1 MANSN
6 YIYLKLLYINTMNY
20 YIRFTPIF
28 FFIIS
33 SFAYSQKNLTYQQP
47 RKKILDLVNVDRA
60 PSVLKDD
67 KNQYMVFV
75 YRPEYKSID
84 ELSQKEM
91 RLGGLRVNPFLNIGS
106 RTTYY
111 NKVKILRLKKGDKRP
126 IEIKGLPENPKLS
139 NFVYSPDQSKI
150 AMINNTSDR
159 LELWVLNI
167 ETALAKKINT
177 PSLNATLGSVIN
189 WFSDNKN
196 LLIKIRSDKSNIII
210 DLEKSIPKGPT
221 ITENMGDKA
230 QNRTYQDLLKNITDE
245 NNFEQLSKSTL
256 IKVNLKGKI
265 SQWLD
270 EKMYRSISFSPN
282 GKYVLVNTIK
292 KPFSYIVTYSRFPNE
307 TIVYDL
313 DGKIIKKISESSLL
327 EVLPKGFM
335 ATKKGKRSISWRSD
349 LPSSLKYI
357 EALDGG
363 DPSTKV
369 DYRDKLMNWD
379 APFNQKPKLL
389 LKTINRINSINWGNE
404 NVAIVRDIWWNNRNT
419 KTYLFNPSNS
429 KSKPK
434 IISERNYQDVYSNP
448 GSFVTKRNSLNRN
461 VLLIEDN
468 HLYRIADGFSKEGQ
482 FPYVEKLNINNLATS
497 KIYKSNYK
505 NKFENI
511 IDFDFKKNQ
520 LFVRIESK
528 EDFPNYYFRKL
539 SKENKL
545 NQITFFKNPFESL
558 KKVSKETITYKRE
571 DGLDLSGILYL
582 PPGYDKNKPERK
594 PMILWAYPREYK
606 DKNSAS
612 QKTNNPNRFIYPSWA
627 SPIYWV
633 TQGYILLDRASFP
646 IIGEKDVEPNDSF
659 RNQLV
664 LNAKAAIDELDTRGY
679 IDPKRVAVGGHSY
692 GAFMVANLL
701 SHSNLFSAGIARSGA
716 YNRTLTPFGFQSEQ
730 RTYWEAPE
738 VYYKMSPF
746 MHADKMKTPLLLIH
760 GDADNNSGTYPMQ
773 SKRYFNALKGL
784 GATVRL
790 VMFPKE
796 SHGYRAKETILHL
809 LWEQDQW
816 LEKYLKN

>member
-1 MANSN
+1 
-6 YIYLKLLYINTMNY
+6 MNY
-20 YIRFTPIF
+20 YIHFTVLF

-33 SFAYSQKNLTYQQP
+33 SLSYSQKNLNYQQP
-47 RKKILDLVNVDRA
+47 RKELLDLVNVDRA

-67 KNQYMVFV
+67 KNDYMVFV

-91 RLGGLRVNPFLNIGS
+91 RLGGLRVNPYLNIGS

-111 NKVKILRLKKGDKRP
+111 NKVKILRLKKGDKHP
-126 IEIKGLPENPKLS
+126 IEVNGLPENPKLS
-139 NFVYSPDQSKI
+139 NFIYSPDQSKI
-150 AMINNTSDR
+150 AMINTSSDR
-159 LELWVLNI
+159 LELWVLDI
-167 ETALAKKINT
+167 KKALAVKIDT

-196 LLIKIRSDKSNIII
+196 LLIKIRPEKSNIII
-210 DLEKSIPKGPT
+210 DQEKSIPIGPT
-221 ITENMGDKA
+221 ITENKGEKA

-245 NNFEQLSKSTL
+245 NNFEQLSRSKL
-256 IKVNLKGKI
+256 IKVSLKGKI
-265 SQWLD
+265 SKWLD
-270 EKMYRSISFSPN
+270 EKMYRSISFSPD
-282 GKYVLVNTIK
+282 GKYVLVNIIK

-307 TIVYDL
+307 TIVYNL
-313 DGKIIKKISESSLL
+313 NGKVIKKISESPLL

-335 ATKKGKRSISWRSD
+335 STKKGKRSISWRSD
-349 LPSSLKYI
+349 LPCSLKYI
-357 EALDGG
+357 EALDEG
-363 DPSTKV
+363 DPSVKV
-369 DYRDKLMNWD
+369 DFRDKLMHWD
-379 APFNQKPKLL
+379 APFNEKPKLL

-404 NVAIVRDIWWNNRNT
+404 NIAIVRDIWWNNRNT

-429 KSKPK
+429 KIKPK
-434 IISERNYQDVYSNP
+434 IITDRNYQDVYSNP
-448 GSFVTKRNSLNRN
+448 GSFITKRNSLNRN
-461 VLLIEDN
+461 VLLIKDN

-482 FPYVEKLNINNLATS
+482 FPYVEKLNIKNLSTI
-497 KIYKSNYK
+497 KVYKSNYK
-505 NKFENI
+505 NKLENI
-511 IDFDFKKNQ
+511 IDFDYEKNQ

-528 EDFPNYYFRKL
+528 QDFPNYYFRKL
-539 SKENKL
+539 TNENDL
-545 NQITFFKNPFESL
+545 NQLTFFKNPFESL

-582 PPGYDKNKPERK
+582 PPGYNKNKPERK

-633 TQGYILLDRASFP
+633 TQGYVLLDRASFP

-659 RNQLV
+659 RKQLV
-664 LNAKAAIDELDTRGY
+664 SNAKAAIDELDKRGY
-679 IDPKRVAVGGHSY
+679 IDPTKVAVGGHSY

-716 YNRTLTPFGFQSEQ
+716 YNRTLTPFGFQSEE

-738 VYYKMSPF
+738 IYYNMSPF
-746 MHADKMKTPLLLIH
+746 MHANKMKTPLLLIH
-760 GDADNNSGTYPMQ
+760 GEADNNSGTYPMQ

>member
-1 MANSN
+1 MN
-6 YIYLKLLYINTMNY
+6 YLKNFTVFFLL
-20 YIRFTPIF
+20 F
-28 FFIIS
+28 F
-33 SFAYSQKNLTYQQP
+33 SFVSYSQKNLTYQIP
-47 RKKILDLVNVDRA
+47 KKEILDLVDVDRA
-60 PSVLKDD
+60 PSVLKDE
-67 KNQYMVFV
+67 KNNYMVFV

-91 RLGGLRVNPFLNIGS
+91 RLGGLRVNPYLNIGS

-111 NKVKILRLKKGDKRP
+111 NKVKILRLKKGDKSP
-126 IEIKGLPENPKLS
+126 IEVKGLPTNPKLS

-150 AMINNTSDR
+150 AMINTTSDR

-167 ETALAKKINT
+167 EKALARRINT
-177 PSLNATLGSVIN
+177 PSLNATLGSAIN
-189 WFSDNKN
+189 WFSDNKS
-196 LLIKIRSDKSNIII
+196 LLIKIRPENSNIII
-210 DLEKSIPKGPT
+210 DQENMTPTGPT

-245 NNFEQLSKSTL
+245 NNFEQLSRSKL
-256 IKVNLKGKI
+256 IKVSLKGKI

-282 GKYVLVNTIK
+282 GKYVLVNIIK

-307 TIVYDL
+307 TLVYDL
-313 DGKIIKKISESSLL
+313 NGKLIKKIAESLLL

-335 ATKKGKRSISWRSD
+335 ATKVGKRSISWRND
-349 LPSSLKYI
+349 LPSSLRYI
-357 EALDGG
+357 EAIDGG
-363 DPSTKV
+363 DPSLEV

-379 APFNQKPKLL
+379 APFNKNPEFLI
-389 LKTINRINSINWGNE
+389 KTINRINSINWGNE
-404 NVAIVRDIWWNNRNT
+404 NFAIVRDIWWNNRNT

-429 KSKPK
+429 NVKPK
-434 IISERNYQDVYSNP
+434 INSDRNYQDIYSNP
-448 GSFVTKRNSLNRN
+448 GSYVTKRNDYNRS
-461 VLLIEDN
+461 VLLIKN
-468 HLYRIADGFSKEGQ
+468 NNLFRIADGFSKEGQ
-482 FPYVEKLNINNLATS
+482 FPYVEKLNINDLSTTT
-497 KIYKSNYK
+497 IYKSDYET
-505 NKFENI
+505 KFENI
-511 IDFDFKKNQ
+511 IDFDFKKNE

-528 EDFPNYYFRKL
+528 QDFPNYYFRKL
-539 SKENKL
+539 SKNNTL
-545 NQITFFKNPFESL
+545 DQITFFKNPFESL
-558 KKVSKETITYKRE
+558 KKVSKQTITYKRE
-571 DGLDLSGILYL
+571 DGLDLSGVLYL
-582 PPGYDKNKPERK
+582 PPDYDKTKPERK

-633 TQGYILLDRASFP
+633 TQGYVLLDRASFP

-659 RNQLV
+659 RKQLV
-664 LNAKAAIDELDTRGY
+664 SNAKAAIDELDKKGY
-679 IDPKRVAVGGHSY
+679 IDPKKVAVGGHSY

-716 YNRTLTPFGFQSEQ
+716 YNRTLTPFGFQSEE

-738 VYYKMSPF
+738 VYYSMSPF

-760 GDADNNSGTYPMQ
+760 GEADNNSGTYPMQ

-790 VMFPKE
+790 VIFPKE
-796 SHGYRAKETILHL
+796 SHVYRAKETILHL

>member
-1 MANSN
+1 
-6 YIYLKLLYINTMNY
+6 MNY
-20 YIRFTPIF
+20 YTHFTVLF

-33 SFAYSQKNLTYQQP
+33 SLSYSQKNLDYQQP
-47 RKKILDLVNVDRA
+47 RKEILDLVNVDRA

-67 KNQYMVFV
+67 KNHYMVFV

-91 RLGGLRVNPFLNIGS
+91 RLGGLRVNPYLNIGS

-111 NKVKILRLKKGDKRP
+111 DKVKILRLKKGDKVP
-126 IEIKGLPENPKLS
+126 IEVKGLPANPKLS

-150 AMINNTSDR
+150 AMINTTSNR

-167 ETALAKKINT
+167 EKALATKINT

-189 WFSDNKN
+189 WFSDNKS
-196 LLIKIRSDKSNIII
+196 LLIKIRSENSNIII
-210 DLEKSIPKGPT
+210 DQEKNIPTGPT

-245 NNFEQLSKSTL
+245 NNFEQLSRSKL

-270 EKMYRSISFSPN
+270 EKMYRSISFSPD
-282 GKYVLVNTIK
+282 GKYVLVNIIK

-307 TIVYDL
+307 TLVYDL
-313 DGKIIKKISESSLL
+313 NGKLIKKISDSPLL

-335 ATKKGKRSISWRSD
+335 STKKGKRSISWRND
-349 LPSSLKYI
+349 LPSSLRYI

-363 DPSTKV
+363 DPSVEV
-369 DYRDKLMNWD
+369 DYRDKLMNWE
-379 APFNQKPKLL
+379 APFNKNPEFLI
-389 LKTINRINSINWGNE
+389 KTINRINSINWGNE
-404 NVAIVRDIWWNNRNT
+404 NFAIVRDIWWNNRNT
-419 KTYLFNPSNS
+419 KTYLFNPSDSNV
-429 KSKPK
+429 KPK
-434 IISERNYQDVYSNP
+434 VISDRNYQDIYSNP
-448 GSFVTKRNSLNRN
+448 GSYVTKRNNFNRN
-461 VLLIEDN
+461 VLLIKN
-468 HLYRIADGFSKEGQ
+468 NNLFRIADGFSKEGQ
-482 FPYVEKLNINNLATS
+482 FPYVEKLNINNLSTTL
-497 KIYKSNYK
+497 IYKSNFQT
-505 NKFENI
+505 KFENI
-511 IDFDFKKNQ
+511 IDFDFEKNQ

-539 SKENKL
+539 SKNNTL
-545 NQITFFKNPFESL
+545 DQITFFKNPFESL
-558 KKVSKETITYKRE
+558 KKVSKQTITYKRE
-571 DGLDLSGILYL
+571 DGLDLSGVLYL
-582 PPGYDKNKPERK
+582 PPGYDKTKPERK

-633 TQGYILLDRASFP
+633 TQGYVLLDRASFP

-659 RNQLV
+659 RKQLV
-664 LNAKAAIDELDTRGY
+664 SNAKAAIDELDKRGY
-679 IDPKRVAVGGHSY
+679 IDPDKVAVGGHSY

-716 YNRTLTPFGFQSEQ
+716 YNRTLTPFGFQSEE

-738 VYYKMSPF
+738 VYYSMSPF

-760 GDADNNSGTYPMQ
+760 GEADNNSGTYPMQ

>member
-1 MANSN
+1 MN
-6 YIYLKLLYINTMNY
+6 YLKNFTVLFLL
-20 YIRFTPIF
+20 FL
-28 FFIIS
+28 
-33 SFAYSQKNLTYQQP
+33 SFVSYSQKNLIYQKP
-47 RKKILDLVNVDRA
+47 KKAILDLVNVDRA
-60 PSVLKDD
+60 PSVLKDE
-67 KNQYMVFV
+67 KNEYMVFV

-91 RLGGLRVNPFLNIGS
+91 RLGGLRVNPYLNIGS

-111 NKVKILRLKKGDKRP
+111 NKVKILRLKKGDKVP
-126 IEIKGLPENPKLS
+126 IEVKGLPTNPKLS
-139 NFVYSPDQSKI
+139 NFIYSPDQSKI
-150 AMINNTSDR
+150 AMINTTSDK

-167 ETALAKKINT
+167 EKALARRINT

-189 WFSDNKN
+189 WFSDNKS
-196 LLIKIRSDKSNIII
+196 LLIKIRPENSKIII
-210 DLEKSIPKGPT
+210 DQENKSPTGPT

-245 NNFEQLSKSTL
+245 NNFEQLSRSKL
-256 IKVNLKGKI
+256 IKVSLKGKI

-270 EKMYRSISFSPN
+270 EKMYRSISFSPD
-282 GKYVLVNTIK
+282 GKYVLVNIIK

-307 TIVYDL
+307 TLVYDL
-313 DGKIIKKISESSLL
+313 NGKLIKKISESPLL

-335 ATKKGKRSISWRSD
+335 ATKKGKRSILWRSD
-349 LPSSLKYI
+349 LPSSLRYI

-363 DPSTKV
+363 DPSVEV

-379 APFNQKPKLL
+379 APFDKNPEFLIQ
-389 LKTINRINSINWGNE
+389 TINRINSINWGNE
-404 NVAIVRDIWWNNRNT
+404 NFAIVRDIWWNNRNT

-429 KSKPK
+429 KVKPK
-434 IISERNYQDVYSNP
+434 IISDRNYQDIYSNP
-448 GSFVTKRNSLNRN
+448 GSYVTKRNDFNRS
-461 VLLIEDN
+461 VLLIEN
-468 HLYRIADGFSKEGQ
+468 NNLFRIADGFSKEGQ
-482 FPYVEKLNINNLATS
+482 FPYIEKLNINDLSTT
-497 KIYKSNYK
+497 KIYKSNFET
-505 NKFENI
+505 KFENI
-511 IDFDFKKNQ
+511 LDFDFEKNQ

-528 EDFPNYYFRKL
+528 QDFPNYYFRKL
-539 SKENKL
+539 SKNNNL
-545 NQITFFKNPFESL
+545 DQITFFKNPFESL
-558 KKVSKETITYKRE
+558 KKVSKQTITYKRE
-571 DGLDLSGILYL
+571 DGLDLSGVLYL
-582 PPGYDKNKPERK
+582 PPGYDKTKPERK

-633 TQGYILLDRASFP
+633 TQGYVLLDRASFP

-659 RNQLV
+659 RKQLV
-664 LNAKAAIDELDTRGY
+664 SNAKAAIDELDKRGY
-679 IDPKRVAVGGHSY
+679 IDPNKVAVGGHSY

-716 YNRTLTPFGFQSEQ
+716 YNRTLTPFGFQSEE

-738 VYYKMSPF
+738 VYYSMSPF

-760 GDADNNSGTYPMQ
+760 GEADNNSGTYPMQ

>member
-1 MANSN
+1 MK
-6 YIYLKLLYINTMNY
+6 YLKNFTVFFLL
-20 YIRFTPIF
+20 F
-28 FFIIS
+28 F
-33 SFAYSQKNLTYQQP
+33 SFVSHSQKNLTYQIP
-47 RKKILDLVNVDRA
+47 KKEILDLVDVDRA
-60 PSVLKDD
+60 PSVLKDE
-67 KNQYMVFV
+67 KNNYMVFV

-91 RLGGLRVNPFLNIGS
+91 RLGGLRVNPYLNIGS

-111 NKVKILRLKKGDKRP
+111 NKVKILRLKKGDKSP
-126 IEIKGLPENPKLS
+126 IEVKGLPTNPKLS

-150 AMINNTSDR
+150 AMINTTSNR

-167 ETALAKKINT
+167 DKALARRINT

-189 WFSDNKN
+189 WFSDNKS
-196 LLIKIRSDKSNIII
+196 LLIKIRSENSNIII
-210 DLEKSIPKGPT
+210 DQENMTPTGPT
-221 ITENMGDKA
+221 VTENMGDKA

-245 NNFEQLSKSTL
+245 NNFEQLSRSKL
-256 IKVNLKGKI
+256 IKVSLKGKI
-265 SQWLD
+265 SQWQD
-270 EKMYRSISFSPN
+270 EKMYRSISFSPD
-282 GKYVLVNTIK
+282 GKYVLVNIIK

-307 TIVYDL
+307 TLVYDL
-313 DGKIIKKISESSLL
+313 NGKLIKKIAESPLL

-335 ATKKGKRSISWRSD
+335 ATKVGKRSISWRTD
-349 LPSSLKYI
+349 LPSSLRYI

-363 DPSTKV
+363 DPSVEV

-379 APFNQKPKLL
+379 APFNKNPEFLI
-389 LKTINRINSINWGNE
+389 KTINRINSINWGNR
-404 NVAIVRDIWWNNRNT
+404 NFAIVRDIWWNNRNT

-429 KSKPK
+429 NVKPK
-434 IISERNYQDVYSNP
+434 IISDRNYQDIYSNP
-448 GSFVTKRNSLNRN
+448 GSYVTKRNDYNRS
-461 VLLIEDN
+461 VLLIKN
-468 HLYRIADGFSKEGQ
+468 NNLFRIADGFSKEGQ
-482 FPYVEKLNINNLATS
+482 FPYVEKLNINDFSTTT
-497 KIYKSNYK
+497 IYKSDYET
-505 NKFENI
+505 KFENI
-511 IDFDFKKNQ
+511 IDFDFEKNE

-528 EDFPNYYFRKL
+528 QDFPNYYFRKL
-539 SKENKL
+539 SKNNTL
-545 NQITFFKNPFESL
+545 DQITFFKNPFESL
-558 KKVSKETITYKRE
+558 KKISKETITYKRE
-571 DGLDLSGILYL
+571 DGLDLSGVLYL
-582 PPGYDKNKPERK
+582 PPGYDKTKPERK

-633 TQGYILLDRASFP
+633 TQGYVLLDRASFP

-659 RNQLV
+659 RKQLV
-664 LNAKAAIDELDTRGY
+664 SNAKAAIDELDKKGY
-679 IDPKRVAVGGHSY
+679 IDPKKVAVGGHSY

-716 YNRTLTPFGFQSEQ
+716 YNRTLTPFGFQSEE

-738 VYYKMSPF
+738 VYYSMSPF

-760 GDADNNSGTYPMQ
+760 GEADNNSGTYPMQ

>member
-1 MANSN
+1 MN
-6 YIYLKLLYINTMNY
+6 YLKNFTVFFLL
-20 YIRFTPIF
+20 F
-28 FFIIS
+28 F
-33 SFAYSQKNLTYQQP
+33 SFVSYSQKNLTYQIP
-47 RKKILDLVNVDRA
+47 KKEILDLVDVDRA
-60 PSVLKDD
+60 PSVLKDE
-67 KNQYMVFV
+67 KNNYMVFV

-91 RLGGLRVNPFLNIGS
+91 RLGGLRVNPYLNIGS

-111 NKVKILRLKKGDKRP
+111 NKVKILRLKKGDKAP
-126 IEIKGLPENPKLS
+126 IEVKGLPTNPKLS

-150 AMINNTSDR
+150 AMINTTSDR

-167 ETALAKKINT
+167 EKALARRINT
-177 PSLNATLGSVIN
+177 PPLNATLGSVIN
-189 WFSDNKN
+189 WFSDNKS
-196 LLIKIRSDKSNIII
+196 LLIKIRPENSNIII
-210 DLEKSIPKGPT
+210 DQENMTPTGPT

-245 NNFEQLSKSTL
+245 NNFEQLSRSKL
-256 IKVNLKGKI
+256 IKVSLKGKI

-270 EKMYRSISFSPN
+270 EKMYRSISFSPD
-282 GKYVLVNTIK
+282 GKYVLVNIIK

-307 TIVYDL
+307 TLVYDL
-313 DGKIIKKISESSLL
+313 NGKLIKKIAESPLL

-335 ATKKGKRSISWRSD
+335 ATKVGKRSISWRTD
-349 LPSSLKYI
+349 LPSSLRYI
-357 EALDGG
+357 EALDAG
-363 DPSTKV
+363 DPSVEV

-379 APFNQKPKLL
+379 APFNKNPEFLI
-389 LKTINRINSINWGNE
+389 KTINRINSINWGNK
-404 NVAIVRDIWWNNRNT
+404 NFAIVRDIWWNNRNT

-429 KSKPK
+429 NVKPK
-434 IISERNYQDVYSNP
+434 IISDRNYQDIYSNP
-448 GSFVTKRNSLNRN
+448 GSYVTKRNDYNRS
-461 VLLIEDN
+461 VLLIKN
-468 HLYRIADGFSKEGQ
+468 NNLFRIADGFSKEGQ
-482 FPYVEKLNINNLATS
+482 FPYVEKLNINDLSTAT
-497 KIYKSNYK
+497 IYKSNYET
-505 NKFENI
+505 KFENI
-511 IDFDFKKNQ
+511 IDFDFEKNE

-528 EDFPNYYFRKL
+528 QDFPNYYFRKL
-539 SKENKL
+539 SKNNTL
-545 NQITFFKNPFESL
+545 DQITFFKNPFESL

-571 DGLDLSGILYL
+571 DGLDLSGVLYL
-582 PPGYDKNKPERK
+582 PPGYDKTKPERK

-633 TQGYILLDRASFP
+633 TQGYVLLDRASFP

-659 RNQLV
+659 RKQLV
-664 LNAKAAIDELDTRGY
+664 SNAKAAIDELDKKGY
-679 IDPKRVAVGGHSY
+679 IDPKKVAVGGHSY

-716 YNRTLTPFGFQSEQ
+716 YNRTLTPFGFQSEE

-738 VYYKMSPF
+738 VYYSMSPF

-760 GDADNNSGTYPMQ
+760 GEADNNSGTYPMQ

>member
-1 MANSN
+1 M
-6 YIYLKLLYINTMNY
+6 
-20 YIRFTPIF
+20 TP
-28 FFIIS
+28 
-33 SFAYSQKNLTYQQP
+33 
-47 RKKILDLVNVDRA
+47 
-60 PSVLKDD
+60 
-67 KNQYMVFV
+67 M
-75 YRPEYKSID
+75 
-84 ELSQKEM
+84 
-91 RLGGLRVNPFLNIGS
+91 
-106 RTTYY
+106 
-111 NKVKILRLKKGDKRP
+111 
-126 IEIKGLPENPKLS
+126 
-139 NFVYSPDQSKI
+139 
-150 AMINNTSDR
+150 
-159 LELWVLNI
+159 
-167 ETALAKKINT
+167 
-177 PSLNATLGSVIN
+177 
-189 WFSDNKN
+189 
-196 LLIKIRSDKSNIII
+196 
-210 DLEKSIPKGPT
+210 GPT

-245 NNFEQLSKSTL
+245 NNFEQLSRSKL
-256 IKVNLKGKI
+256 IKVSLKGKI

-270 EKMYRSISFSPN
+270 EKMYRSISFSPD
-282 GKYVLVNTIK
+282 GKYVLVNIIK

-307 TIVYDL
+307 TLVYDL
-313 DGKIIKKISESSLL
+313 NGKLIKKIAESPLL

-335 ATKKGKRSISWRSD
+335 ATKVGKRSISWRTD
-349 LPSSLKYI
+349 LPSSLRYI
-357 EALDGG
+357 EALDAG
-363 DPSTKV
+363 DPSVEV

-379 APFNQKPKLL
+379 APFNKNPEFLI
-389 LKTINRINSINWGNE
+389 KTINRINSINWGNK
-404 NVAIVRDIWWNNRNT
+404 NFAIVRDIWWNNRNT

-429 KSKPK
+429 NVKPK
-434 IISERNYQDVYSNP
+434 IISDRNYQDIYSNP
-448 GSFVTKRNSLNRN
+448 GSYVTKRNDYNRS
-461 VLLIEDN
+461 VLLIKN
-468 HLYRIADGFSKEGQ
+468 NNLFRIADGFSKEGQ
-482 FPYVEKLNINNLATS
+482 FPYVEKLNINDLSTTT
-497 KIYKSNYK
+497 IYKSDYET
-505 NKFENI
+505 KFENI
-511 IDFDFKKNQ
+511 IDFDFEKNE

-528 EDFPNYYFRKL
+528 QDFPNYYFRKL
-539 SKENKL
+539 SKNNTL
-545 NQITFFKNPFESL
+545 DQITFFKNPFESL

-571 DGLDLSGILYL
+571 DGLDLSGVLYL
-582 PPGYDKNKPERK
+582 PPGYDKTKPERK

-633 TQGYILLDRASFP
+633 TQGYVLLDRASFP

-659 RNQLV
+659 RKQLV
-664 LNAKAAIDELDTRGY
+664 SNAKAAIDELDKKGY
-679 IDPKRVAVGGHSY
+679 IDPKKVAVGGHSY

-716 YNRTLTPFGFQSEQ
+716 YNRTLTPFGFQSEE

-738 VYYKMSPF
+738 VYYSMSPF

-760 GDADNNSGTYPMQ
+760 GEADNNSGTYPMQ

>member
-1 MANSN
+1 
-6 YIYLKLLYINTMNY
+6 MNY
-20 YIRFTPIF
+20 YTHFTVLF

-33 SFAYSQKNLTYQQP
+33 SLSYSQKNLNYQQP
-47 RKKILDLVNVDRA
+47 RKEILDLVNVDRA

-67 KNQYMVFV
+67 KNHYMVFV

-91 RLGGLRVNPFLNIGS
+91 RLGGLRVNPYLNIGS

-111 NKVKILRLKKGDKRP
+111 DKVKILRLKKGDKVP
-126 IEIKGLPENPKLS
+126 IEVKGLPANPKLS

-150 AMINNTSDR
+150 AMINTTSSR

-167 ETALAKKINT
+167 EKALATKINT

-189 WFSDNKN
+189 WFSDNKS
-196 LLIKIRSDKSNIII
+196 LLIKIRSENSNIII
-210 DLEKSIPKGPT
+210 DQEKNIPTGPT

-245 NNFEQLSKSTL
+245 NNFEQLSRSKL

-270 EKMYRSISFSPN
+270 EKMYRSISFSPD
-282 GKYVLVNTIK
+282 GKYVLVNIIK

-307 TIVYDL
+307 TLVYDL
-313 DGKIIKKISESSLL
+313 NGKLIKKISDSPLL

-335 ATKKGKRSISWRSD
+335 STKKGKRSISWRND
-349 LPSSLKYI
+349 LPSSLRYI

-363 DPSTKV
+363 DPSVEV
-369 DYRDKLMNWD
+369 DYRDKLMNWE
-379 APFNQKPKLL
+379 APFNKNPEFLI
-389 LKTINRINSINWGNE
+389 KTINRINSINWGNE
-404 NVAIVRDIWWNNRNT
+404 NFAIVRDIWWNNRNT
-419 KTYLFNPSNS
+419 KTYLFNPSDSNV
-429 KSKPK
+429 KPK
-434 IISERNYQDVYSNP
+434 VISDRNYQDIYSNP
-448 GSFVTKRNSLNRN
+448 GSYVTKRNNFNRN
-461 VLLIEDN
+461 VLLIKN
-468 HLYRIADGFSKEGQ
+468 NNLFRIADGFSKEGQ
-482 FPYVEKLNINNLATS
+482 FPYVEKLNINNLSTTL
-497 KIYKSNYK
+497 IYKSNFQT
-505 NKFENI
+505 KFENI
-511 IDFDFKKNQ
+511 IDFDFEKNQ

-539 SKENKL
+539 SKNNTL
-545 NQITFFKNPFESL
+545 DQITFFKNPFESL
-558 KKVSKETITYKRE
+558 KKVSKQTITYKRE
-571 DGLDLSGILYL
+571 DGLDLSGVLYL
-582 PPGYDKNKPERK
+582 PPGYDKTKPERK

-633 TQGYILLDRASFP
+633 TQGYVLLDRASFP

-659 RNQLV
+659 RKQLV
-664 LNAKAAIDELDTRGY
+664 SNAKAAIDELDKRGY
-679 IDPKRVAVGGHSY
+679 IDPDKVAVGGHSY

-716 YNRTLTPFGFQSEQ
+716 YNRTLTPFGFQSEE

-738 VYYKMSPF
+738 VYYSMSPF

-760 GDADNNSGTYPMQ
+760 GEADNNSGTYPMQ

>member
-1 MANSN
+1 MN
-6 YIYLKLLYINTMNY
+6 YLKNFTVLFLL
-20 YIRFTPIF
+20 FL
-28 FFIIS
+28 
-33 SFAYSQKNLTYQQP
+33 SFVSYSQKNLIYQKP
-47 RKKILDLVNVDRA
+47 KKAILDLVNVDRA
-60 PSVLKDD
+60 PSVLKDE
-67 KNQYMVFV
+67 KNEYMVFV

-91 RLGGLRVNPFLNIGS
+91 RLGGLRVNPYLNIGS

-111 NKVKILRLKKGDKRP
+111 NKVKILRLKKGDKVP
-126 IEIKGLPENPKLS
+126 IEVKGLPTNPKLS
-139 NFVYSPDQSKI
+139 NFIYSPDQSKI
-150 AMINNTSDR
+150 AMINTTSDK

-167 ETALAKKINT
+167 EKALARRINT
-177 PSLNATLGSVIN
+177 PSLNATLGSAIN
-189 WFSDNKN
+189 WFSDNKS
-196 LLIKIRSDKSNIII
+196 LLIKIRPENSKIII
-210 DLEKSIPKGPT
+210 DQENKSPTGPT

-245 NNFEQLSKSTL
+245 NNFEQLSRSKL
-256 IKVNLKGKI
+256 IKVSLKGEI

-270 EKMYRSISFSPN
+270 EKMYRSISFSPD
-282 GKYVLVNTIK
+282 GKYVLVNIIK

-307 TIVYDL
+307 TLVYDL
-313 DGKIIKKISESSLL
+313 NGKLIKKISESHLL

-335 ATKKGKRSISWRSD
+335 ATKKGKRSILWRSD
-349 LPSSLKYI
+349 LPSSLRYI

-363 DPSTKV
+363 DPSVEV

-379 APFNQKPKLL
+379 APFDRNPEFLIQ
-389 LKTINRINSINWGNE
+389 TINRINSINWGNK
-404 NVAIVRDIWWNNRNT
+404 NFAIVRDIWWNNRNT

-429 KSKPK
+429 KVKPK
-434 IISERNYQDVYSNP
+434 IISDRNYQDIYSNP
-448 GSFVTKRNSLNRN
+448 GSYVTKRNDFNRS
-461 VLLIEDN
+461 VLLIDN
-468 HLYRIADGFSKEGQ
+468 NNLYRIADGFSEEGQ
-482 FPYVEKLNINNLATS
+482 FPYIEKLNINDLSTT
-497 KIYKSNYK
+497 KIYKSNFET
-505 NKFENI
+505 KFENI
-511 IDFDFKKNQ
+511 LDFDFEKNQ

-528 EDFPNYYFRKL
+528 QDFPNYYFRKL
-539 SKENKL
+539 SKNNTL
-545 NQITFFKNPFESL
+545 DQITFFKNPFESL
-558 KKVSKETITYKRE
+558 KKVSKQTITYKRE
-571 DGLDLSGILYL
+571 DGLDLSGVLYL
-582 PPGYDKNKPERK
+582 PPGYDKTKPERK

-612 QKTNNPNRFIYPSWA
+612 QKTNNQNRFIYPSWA

-633 TQGYILLDRASFP
+633 TQGYVLLDRASFP

-659 RNQLV
+659 RKQLV
-664 LNAKAAIDELDTRGY
+664 SNAKAAIDELDKRGY
-679 IDPKRVAVGGHSY
+679 IDPNKVAVGGHSY

-716 YNRTLTPFGFQSEQ
+716 YNRTLTPFGFQSEE

-738 VYYKMSPF
+738 VYYSMSPF

-760 GDADNNSGTYPMQ
+760 GEADNNSGTYPMQ

>member
-1 MANSN
+1 MN
-6 YIYLKLLYINTMNY
+6 YLKNFTVFFLL
-20 YIRFTPIF
+20 F
-28 FFIIS
+28 F
-33 SFAYSQKNLTYQQP
+33 SFVSYSQKNLTYQIP
-47 RKKILDLVNVDRA
+47 KKEILDLVDVDRA
-60 PSVLKDD
+60 PSVLKDE
-67 KNQYMVFV
+67 KNNYMVFV

-91 RLGGLRVNPFLNIGS
+91 RLGGLRVNPYLNIGS

-111 NKVKILRLKKGDKRP
+111 NKVKILRLKKGDKSP
-126 IEIKGLPENPKLS
+126 IEVKGLPTNPKLS

-150 AMINNTSDR
+150 AMINTTSDR

-167 ETALAKKINT
+167 EKALARRINT

-189 WFSDNKN
+189 WFSDNKS
-196 LLIKIRSDKSNIII
+196 LLIKIRPENSNIII
-210 DLEKSIPKGPT
+210 DQENMTPTGPT

-245 NNFEQLSKSTL
+245 NNFEQLSRSKL
-256 IKVNLKGKI
+256 IKVSLKGKI

-270 EKMYRSISFSPN
+270 ENMYRSISFSPD
-282 GKYVLVNTIK
+282 GKYVLVNIIK

-307 TIVYDL
+307 TLVYDL
-313 DGKIIKKISESSLL
+313 NGKLIKKIAESPLL

-335 ATKKGKRSISWRSD
+335 ATKVGKRSISWRND
-349 LPSSLKYI
+349 LPSSLRYI

-363 DPSTKV
+363 DPSVEV

-379 APFNQKPKLL
+379 APFNKNPEFLI
-389 LKTINRINSINWGNE
+389 KTINRINSINWGNR
-404 NVAIVRDIWWNNRNT
+404 NFAIVRDIWWNNRNT

-429 KSKPK
+429 NVKPK
-434 IISERNYQDVYSNP
+434 IISDRNYQDIYSNP
-448 GSFVTKRNSLNRN
+448 GSYVTKRNDYNRS
-461 VLLIEDN
+461 VLLIKN
-468 HLYRIADGFSKEGQ
+468 NNLFRIADGFSKEGQ
-482 FPYVEKLNINNLATS
+482 FPYVEKLNINDLSTAT
-497 KIYKSNYK
+497 IYKSNYET
-505 NKFENI
+505 KFENI
-511 IDFDFKKNQ
+511 IDFDFEKNE

-528 EDFPNYYFRKL
+528 QDFPNYYFRKL
-539 SKENKL
+539 SKNNIL
-545 NQITFFKNPFESL
+545 DQITFFKNPFESL
-558 KKVSKETITYKRE
+558 KKVSKQTITYKRE
-571 DGLDLSGILYL
+571 DGLDLSGVLYL
-582 PPGYDKNKPERK
+582 PPDYDKTKPERK

-633 TQGYILLDRASFP
+633 TQGYVLLDRASFP

-664 LNAKAAIDELDTRGY
+664 SNAKAAIDELDKKGY
-679 IDPKRVAVGGHSY
+679 IDPKKVAVGGHSY

-716 YNRTLTPFGFQSEQ
+716 YNRTLTPFGFQSEE

-738 VYYKMSPF
+738 VYYSMSPF

-760 GDADNNSGTYPMQ
+760 GEADNNSGTYPMQ

>member
-1 MANSN
+1 
-6 YIYLKLLYINTMNY
+6 MNY
-20 YIRFTPIF
+20 YIHFTVLF

-33 SFAYSQKNLTYQQP
+33 SLSYSQKNLNYQQP
-47 RKKILDLVNVDRA
+47 RKELLDLVNVDRA

-67 KNQYMVFV
+67 KNDYMVFV

-91 RLGGLRVNPFLNIGS
+91 RLGGLRVNPYLNIGS

-111 NKVKILRLKKGDKRP
+111 NKVKILRLKKGDKHP
-126 IEIKGLPENPKLS
+126 IEVNGLPENPKLS
-139 NFVYSPDQSKI
+139 NFIYSPDQSKI
-150 AMINNTSDR
+150 AMINTSSDR
-159 LELWVLNI
+159 LELWVLDI
-167 ETALAKKINT
+167 KKALAVKIDT

-196 LLIKIRSDKSNIII
+196 LLIKIRPEKSNIII
-210 DLEKSIPKGPT
+210 DQEKSIPIGPT
-221 ITENMGDKA
+221 ITENKGEKA

-245 NNFEQLSKSTL
+245 NNFEQLSRSKL
-256 IKVNLKGKI
+256 IKVSLKGKI
-265 SQWLD
+265 SKWLD
-270 EKMYRSISFSPN
+270 EKMYRSISFSPD
-282 GKYVLVNTIK
+282 GKYVLVNIIK

-307 TIVYDL
+307 TIVYNL
-313 DGKIIKKISESSLL
+313 NGKVIKKISESPLL

-335 ATKKGKRSISWRSD
+335 STKKGKRSISWRSD
-349 LPSSLKYI
+349 LPCSLKYI
-357 EALDGG
+357 EALDEG
-363 DPSTKV
+363 DPSVKV
-369 DYRDKLMNWD
+369 DFRDKLMHWD
-379 APFNQKPKLL
+379 APFNEKPKLL

-404 NVAIVRDIWWNNRNT
+404 NIAIVRDIWWNNRNT

-429 KSKPK
+429 KIKPK
-434 IISERNYQDVYSNP
+434 IITDRNYQDVYSNP
-448 GSFVTKRNSLNRN
+448 GSFITKRNSLNRN
-461 VLLIEDN
+461 VLLIKDN

-482 FPYVEKLNINNLATS
+482 FPYVEKLNIKNLSTI
-497 KIYKSNYK
+497 KVYKSNYK
-505 NKFENI
+505 NKLENI
-511 IDFDFKKNQ
+511 IDFDYEKNQ

-528 EDFPNYYFRKL
+528 QDFPNYYFRKL
-539 SKENKL
+539 TNEYDL
-545 NQITFFKNPFESL
+545 NQLTFFKNPFESL

-582 PPGYDKNKPERK
+582 PPGYNKNKPERK

-633 TQGYILLDRASFP
+633 TQGYVLLDRASFP

-659 RNQLV
+659 RKQLV
-664 LNAKAAIDELDTRGY
+664 SNAKAAIDELDKRGY
-679 IDPKRVAVGGHSY
+679 IDPTKVAVGGHSY

-716 YNRTLTPFGFQSEQ
+716 YNRTLTPFGFQSEE

-738 VYYKMSPF
+738 IYYNMSPF
-746 MHADKMKTPLLLIH
+746 MHANKMKTPLLLIH
-760 GDADNNSGTYPMQ
+760 GEADNNSGTYPMQ

>member
-1 MANSN
+1 MK
-6 YIYLKLLYINTMNY
+6 YLKNFTVFFLL
-20 YIRFTPIF
+20 F
-28 FFIIS
+28 F
-33 SFAYSQKNLTYQQP
+33 SFVSYSQKNLTYQIP
-47 RKKILDLVNVDRA
+47 KKEILDLVDVDRA
-60 PSVLKDD
+60 PSVLKDE
-67 KNQYMVFV
+67 KNNYMVFV

-91 RLGGLRVNPFLNIGS
+91 RLGGLRVNPYLNIGS

-111 NKVKILRLKKGDKRP
+111 NKVKILRLKKGDKSP
-126 IEIKGLPENPKLS
+126 IEVKGLPTNPKLS

-150 AMINNTSDR
+150 AMINTTSDR

-167 ETALAKKINT
+167 EKALARRINT

-189 WFSDNKN
+189 WFSDNKS
-196 LLIKIRSDKSNIII
+196 LLIKIRPENSNIII
-210 DLEKSIPKGPT
+210 DQENITPRGPT

-245 NNFEQLSKSTL
+245 NNFEQLSRSKL
-256 IKVNLKGKI
+256 IKVSLKGKI

-270 EKMYRSISFSPN
+270 EKMYRSISFSPD
-282 GKYVLVNTIK
+282 GKYVLVNIIK

-307 TIVYDL
+307 TLVYDL
-313 DGKIIKKISESSLL
+313 NGKLIKKIAESPLL

-335 ATKKGKRSISWRSD
+335 ATKVGKRSISWRTD
-349 LPSSLKYI
+349 LPSSLRYI

-363 DPSTKV
+363 DPSVEV

-379 APFNQKPKLL
+379 APFNKNPEFLI
-389 LKTINRINSINWGNE
+389 KTINRINSINWGNK
-404 NVAIVRDIWWNNRNT
+404 NFAIVRDIWWNNRNT

-429 KSKPK
+429 NVKPK
-434 IISERNYQDVYSNP
+434 IISDRNYQDIYSNP
-448 GSFVTKRNSLNRN
+448 GSYVTKRNDYNRS
-461 VLLIEDN
+461 VLLIKN
-468 HLYRIADGFSKEGQ
+468 NNLFRIADGFSKEGQ
-482 FPYVEKLNINNLATS
+482 FPYVEKLNINDLSTTT
-497 KIYKSNYK
+497 IYKSDYET
-505 NKFENI
+505 KFENI
-511 IDFDFKKNQ
+511 IDFDFEKNE

-528 EDFPNYYFRKL
+528 QDFPNYYFRKL
-539 SKENKL
+539 SKNNTL
-545 NQITFFKNPFESL
+545 DQITFFKNPFESL
-558 KKVSKETITYKRE
+558 KKVSKQTITYKRE
-571 DGLDLSGILYL
+571 DGLDLSGVLYL
-582 PPGYDKNKPERK
+582 PPGYDKTKPERK

-633 TQGYILLDRASFP
+633 TQGYVLLDRASFP

-659 RNQLV
+659 RKQLV
-664 LNAKAAIDELDTRGY
+664 SNAKAAIDELDKKGY
-679 IDPKRVAVGGHSY
+679 IDPKKVAVGGHSY

-716 YNRTLTPFGFQSEQ
+716 YNRTLTPFGFQSEE

-738 VYYKMSPF
+738 VYYSMSPF

-760 GDADNNSGTYPMQ
+760 GEADNNSGTYPMQ

>member
-1 MANSN
+1 
-6 YIYLKLLYINTMNY
+6 MNY
-20 YIRFTPIF
+20 YTHFTVLF

-33 SFAYSQKNLTYQQP
+33 SLSYSQKNLNYQQP
-47 RKKILDLVNVDRA
+47 RKEILDLVNVDRA

-67 KNQYMVFV
+67 KNHYMVFV

-91 RLGGLRVNPFLNIGS
+91 RLGGLRVNPYLNIGS

-111 NKVKILRLKKGDKRP
+111 DKVKILRLKKGDKVP
-126 IEIKGLPENPKLS
+126 IEVKGLPANPKLS

-150 AMINNTSDR
+150 AMINTTSSR

-167 ETALAKKINT
+167 EKALATKINT

-189 WFSDNKN
+189 WFSDNKS
-196 LLIKIRSDKSNIII
+196 LLIKIRSENSNIII
-210 DLEKSIPKGPT
+210 DQEKNIPKGPT

-245 NNFEQLSKSTL
+245 NNFEQLSRSKL

-270 EKMYRSISFSPN
+270 EKMYRSISFSPD
-282 GKYVLVNTIK
+282 GKYVLVNIIK

-307 TIVYDL
+307 TLVYDL
-313 DGKIIKKISESSLL
+313 NGKLIRKISDSPLL

-335 ATKKGKRSISWRSD
+335 STKKGKRSISWRND
-349 LPSSLKYI
+349 LPSSLRYI

-363 DPSTKV
+363 DPSVEV
-369 DYRDKLMNWD
+369 DYRDKLMNWE
-379 APFNQKPKLL
+379 APFNKNPEFLI
-389 LKTINRINSINWGNE
+389 KTINRINSINWGNE
-404 NVAIVRDIWWNNRNT
+404 NFAIVRDIWWNNRNT
-419 KTYLFNPSNS
+419 KTYLFNPSDSNV
-429 KSKPK
+429 KPK
-434 IISERNYQDVYSNP
+434 VISDRNYQDIYSNP
-448 GSFVTKRNSLNRN
+448 GSYVTKRNNFNRN
-461 VLLIEDN
+461 VLLIKN
-468 HLYRIADGFSKEGQ
+468 NNLFRIADGFSKEGQ
-482 FPYVEKLNINNLATS
+482 FPYVEKLNINNLSTTL
-497 KIYKSNYK
+497 IYKSNFQT
-505 NKFENI
+505 KFENI
-511 IDFDFKKNQ
+511 IDFDFEKNQ

-539 SKENKL
+539 SKNNTL
-545 NQITFFKNPFESL
+545 DQITFFKNPFESL
-558 KKVSKETITYKRE
+558 KKVSKQTITYKRE
-571 DGLDLSGILYL
+571 DGLDLSGVLYL
-582 PPGYDKNKPERK
+582 PPGYDKTKPERK

-633 TQGYILLDRASFP
+633 TQGYVLLDRASFP

-659 RNQLV
+659 RKQLV
-664 LNAKAAIDELDTRGY
+664 SNAKAAIDELDKRGY
-679 IDPKRVAVGGHSY
+679 IDPDKVAVGGHSY

-716 YNRTLTPFGFQSEQ
+716 YNRTLTPFGFQSEE

-738 VYYKMSPF
+738 VYYSMSPF

-760 GDADNNSGTYPMQ
+760 GEADNNSGAYPMQ

>member
-1 MANSN
+1 
-6 YIYLKLLYINTMNY
+6 MNY
-20 YIRFTPIF
+20 YTHFTVLF

-33 SFAYSQKNLTYQQP
+33 SLSYSQKNLDYQQP
-47 RKKILDLVNVDRA
+47 RKEILDLVNVDRA

-67 KNQYMVFV
+67 KNHYMVFV

-91 RLGGLRVNPFLNIGS
+91 RLGGLRVNPYLNIGS

-111 NKVKILRLKKGDKRP
+111 DKVKILRLEKGDKVP
-126 IEIKGLPENPKLS
+126 IEVKGLPANPKLS

-150 AMINNTSDR
+150 AMINTTSNR

-167 ETALAKKINT
+167 ENALATKINT

-189 WFSDNKN
+189 WFSDNKS
-196 LLIKIRSDKSNIII
+196 LLIKIRSENSNIII
-210 DLEKSIPKGPT
+210 DQENNIPTGPT

-245 NNFEQLSKSTL
+245 NNFEQLSRSKL

-270 EKMYRSISFSPN
+270 EKMYRSISFSPD
-282 GKYVLVNTIK
+282 GKYVLVNIIK

-307 TIVYDL
+307 TLVYDL
-313 DGKIIKKISESSLL
+313 KGKLIRKISDSPLL

-335 ATKKGKRSISWRSD
+335 STKKGKRSISWRND
-349 LPSSLKYI
+349 LPSSLRYI

-363 DPSTKV
+363 DPSVEV
-369 DYRDKLMNWD
+369 DYRDKLMNWE
-379 APFNQKPKLL
+379 APFNKNPEFLI
-389 LKTINRINSINWGNE
+389 KTINRINSINWGNE
-404 NVAIVRDIWWNNRNT
+404 NFAIVRDIWWNNRNT
-419 KTYLFNPSNS
+419 KTYLFNPSDSNV
-429 KSKPK
+429 KPK
-434 IISERNYQDVYSNP
+434 VISDRNYQDIYSNP
-448 GSFVTKRNSLNRN
+448 GSYVTKRNNFNRN
-461 VLLIEDN
+461 VLLIKN
-468 HLYRIADGFSKEGQ
+468 NNLFRIADGFSKEGQ
-482 FPYVEKLNINNLATS
+482 FPYVEKLNINNLSTTL
-497 KIYKSNYK
+497 IYKSNFQT
-505 NKFENI
+505 KFENI
-511 IDFDFKKNQ
+511 IDFDFEKNQ

-539 SKENKL
+539 SKNNTL
-545 NQITFFKNPFESL
+545 DQITFFKNPFESL

-571 DGLDLSGILYL
+571 DGLDLSGVLYL
-582 PPGYDKNKPERK
+582 PPGYDKTKPERK

-633 TQGYILLDRASFP
+633 TQGYVLLDRASFP

-659 RNQLV
+659 RKQLV
-664 LNAKAAIDELDTRGY
+664 SNAKAAIDELDKRGY
-679 IDPKRVAVGGHSY
+679 IDPDKVAVGGHSY

-716 YNRTLTPFGFQSEQ
+716 YNRTLTPFGFQSEE

-738 VYYKMSPF
+738 VYYSMSPF

-760 GDADNNSGTYPMQ
+760 GEADNNSGTYPMQ

>member
-1 MANSN
+1 
-6 YIYLKLLYINTMNY
+6 MNY
-20 YIRFTPIF
+20 YTHFTVLF

-33 SFAYSQKNLTYQQP
+33 CLTYSQKNLNYQQP
-47 RKKILDLVNVDRA
+47 RKEILDLVNVDRA

-67 KNQYMVFV
+67 KNHYMVFV

-91 RLGGLRVNPFLNIGS
+91 RLGGLRVNPYLNIGS

-111 NKVKILRLKKGDKRP
+111 NKVKILGLKKGDKRP
-126 IEIKGLPENPKLS
+126 VEVKGLPENPKLS

-150 AMINNTSDR
+150 AMINTSSDR
-159 LELWVLNI
+159 LELWVLDI
-167 ETALAKKINT
+167 KKALATKINT

-189 WFSDNKN
+189 WFADNKN
-196 LLIKIRSDKSNIII
+196 LLIKIRPEKSNIII
-210 DLEKSIPKGPT
+210 DQEKSIPKGPT
-221 ITENMGDKA
+221 ITQNMGDKA

-256 IKVNLKGKI
+256 LKVNLKGKV
-265 SQWLD
+265 SKWLD
-270 EKMYRSISFSPN
+270 EKMYRSISFSPD
-282 GKYVLVNTIK
+282 GKFVLVNTIK
-292 KPFSYIVTYSRFPNE
+292 KPFSYIVTYSRFPNV
-307 TIVYDL
+307 TVVYDVN
-313 DGKIIKKISESSLL
+313 GKVVKKISESPLL

-335 ATKKGKRSISWRSD
+335 STKKGKRSISWRSD
-349 LPSSLKYI
+349 LPCSLKYV
-357 EALDGG
+357 EALDDG
-363 DPSTKV
+363 DPSVKV
-369 DYRDKLMNWD
+369 DYRDKLMNWE
-379 APFNQKPKLL
+379 APFNEKPKLL
-389 LKTINRINSINWGNE
+389 LKTINRINSINWGNQ
-404 NVAIVRDIWWNNRNT
+404 NIAIVRDIWWNNRNT

-429 KSKPK
+429 KIKPK
-434 IISERNYQDVYSNP
+434 IITDRNYQDVYSNP
-448 GSFVTKRNSLNRN
+448 GSFITKRNSLNRN
-461 VLLIEDN
+461 VLLIKDN

-482 FPYVEKLNINNLATS
+482 FPYVEKLNINNLSTS

-505 NKFENI
+505 TKLENI
-511 IDFDFKKNQ
+511 IDFDYEKNQ

-528 EDFPNYYFRKL
+528 QDFPNYYFRKL
-539 SKENKL
+539 TNENDL

-582 PPGYDKNKPERK
+582 PPGYNKNKPERK

-633 TQGYILLDRASFP
+633 TQGYVLLDRASFP

-664 LNAKAAIDELDTRGY
+664 SNAKAAINELDKRGY
-679 IDPKRVAVGGHSY
+679 IDPKKVAVGGHSY

-716 YNRTLTPFGFQSEQ
+716 YNRTLTPFGFQSEE

-738 VYYKMSPF
+738 VYYNMSPF

-760 GDADNNSGTYPMQ
+760 GEADNNSGTYPMQ

>member
-1 MANSN
+1 
-6 YIYLKLLYINTMNY
+6 MNY
-20 YIRFTPIF
+20 FKNFTVLILLF
-28 FFIIS
+28 F
-33 SFAYSQKNLTYQQP
+33 SFVSYSQKNLTYQIP
-47 RKKILDLVNVDRA
+47 KKEILDLVDVDRA
-60 PSVLKDD
+60 PSVLKDE
-67 KNQYMVFV
+67 KNNYMVFV

-91 RLGGLRVNPFLNIGS
+91 RLGGLRVNPYLNIGS

-111 NKVKILRLKKGDKRP
+111 NKVKILRLKKGDKSP
-126 IEIKGLPENPKLS
+126 IEVKGLPTNPKLS

-150 AMINNTSDR
+150 AMINTTSDR

-167 ETALAKKINT
+167 EKALARRINT

-189 WFSDNKN
+189 WFSDNKS
-196 LLIKIRSDKSNIII
+196 LLIKIRPENSNIII
-210 DLEKSIPKGPT
+210 DQENMTPKGPT

-245 NNFEQLSKSTL
+245 NNFEQLSRSKL
-256 IKVNLKGKI
+256 IKVSLKGKI

-270 EKMYRSISFSPN
+270 EKMYRSISFSPD
-282 GKYVLVNTIK
+282 GKYVLVNIIK

-307 TIVYDL
+307 TLVYDL
-313 DGKIIKKISESSLL
+313 NGKLIKKIAESPLL

-335 ATKKGKRSISWRSD
+335 ATKVGKRSISWRTD
-349 LPSSLKYI
+349 LPSSLRYI
-357 EALDGG
+357 EALDAG
-363 DPSTKV
+363 DPSVEV

-379 APFNQKPKLL
+379 APFNKNPEFLI
-389 LKTINRINSINWGNE
+389 KTINRINSINWGNK
-404 NVAIVRDIWWNNRNT
+404 NFAIVRDIWWNNRNT

-429 KSKPK
+429 NVKPK
-434 IISERNYQDVYSNP
+434 IISDRNYQDIYSNP
-448 GSFVTKRNSLNRN
+448 GSYVTKRNDYNRS
-461 VLLIEDN
+461 VLLIKN
-468 HLYRIADGFSKEGQ
+468 NNLFRIADGFSKEGQ
-482 FPYVEKLNINNLATS
+482 FPYVEKLNINDLSTTT
-497 KIYKSNYK
+497 IYKSDYET
-505 NKFENI
+505 KFENI
-511 IDFDFKKNQ
+511 IDFDFEKNE

-528 EDFPNYYFRKL
+528 QDFPNYYFRKL
-539 SKENKL
+539 SKNNTL
-545 NQITFFKNPFESL
+545 DQITFFKNPFESL

-571 DGLDLSGILYL
+571 DGLDLSGVLYL
-582 PPGYDKNKPERK
+582 PPGYDKTKPERK

-633 TQGYILLDRASFP
+633 TQGYVLLDRASFP

-659 RNQLV
+659 RKQLV
-664 LNAKAAIDELDTRGY
+664 SNAKAAIDELDKKGY
-679 IDPKRVAVGGHSY
+679 IDPKKVAVGGHSY

-716 YNRTLTPFGFQSEQ
+716 YNRTLTPFGFQSEE

-738 VYYKMSPF
+738 VYYSMSPF

-760 GDADNNSGTYPMQ
+760 GEADNNSGTYPMQ

>member
-1 MANSN
+1 
-6 YIYLKLLYINTMNY
+6 
-20 YIRFTPIF
+20 
-28 FFIIS
+28 
-33 SFAYSQKNLTYQQP
+33 
-47 RKKILDLVNVDRA
+47 
-60 PSVLKDD
+60 
-67 KNQYMVFV
+67 
-75 YRPEYKSID
+75 
-84 ELSQKEM
+84 M
-91 RLGGLRVNPFLNIGS
+91 RLGGLRVNPYLNIGS

-111 NKVKILRLKKGDKRP
+111 NKVKILRLKKGDKAP
-126 IEIKGLPENPKLS
+126 IEVKGLPINPKLS

-150 AMINNTSDR
+150 AMINTTSDR

-167 ETALAKKINT
+167 EKALARRINT

-189 WFSDNKN
+189 WFSDNKS
-196 LLIKIRSDKSNIII
+196 LLIKIRPENSNIII
-210 DLEKSIPKGPT
+210 DQENMTPTGPT

-245 NNFEQLSKSTL
+245 NNFEQLSRSKL
-256 IKVNLKGKI
+256 IKVSLKGKI

-270 EKMYRSISFSPN
+270 EKMYRSISFSPD
-282 GKYVLVNTIK
+282 GKYVLVNIIK

-307 TIVYDL
+307 TLVYDL
-313 DGKIIKKISESSLL
+313 NGKLIKKIAESPLL

-335 ATKKGKRSISWRSD
+335 ATKVGKRSISWRTD
-349 LPSSLKYI
+349 LPSSLRYI
-357 EALDGG
+357 EALDAG
-363 DPSTKV
+363 DPSVEV

-379 APFNQKPKLL
+379 APFNKNPEFLI
-389 LKTINRINSINWGNE
+389 KTINRINSINWGNK
-404 NVAIVRDIWWNNRNT
+404 NFAIVRDIWWNNRNT

-429 KSKPK
+429 NVKPK
-434 IISERNYQDVYSNP
+434 IISDRNYQDIYSNP
-448 GSFVTKRNSLNRN
+448 GSYVTKRNDYNRS
-461 VLLIEDN
+461 VLLIKN
-468 HLYRIADGFSKEGQ
+468 NNLFRIADGFSKEGQ
-482 FPYVEKLNINNLATS
+482 FPYVEKLNINDLSTAT
-497 KIYKSNYK
+497 IYKSNYET
-505 NKFENI
+505 KFENI
-511 IDFDFKKNQ
+511 IDFDFEKNE

-528 EDFPNYYFRKL
+528 QDFPNYYFRKL
-539 SKENKL
+539 SKNNTL
-545 NQITFFKNPFESL
+545 DQITFFKNPFESL
-558 KKVSKETITYKRE
+558 KKVSKQTITYKRE
-571 DGLDLSGILYL
+571 DGLDLSGVLYL
-582 PPGYDKNKPERK
+582 PPDYDKTKPERK

-633 TQGYILLDRASFP
+633 TQGYVLLDRASFP

-659 RNQLV
+659 RKQLV
-664 LNAKAAIDELDTRGY
+664 SNAKAAIDELDKKGY
-679 IDPKRVAVGGHSY
+679 IDPKKVAVGGHSY

-716 YNRTLTPFGFQSEQ
+716 YNRTLTPFGFQSEE

-738 VYYKMSPF
+738 VYYSMSPF

-760 GDADNNSGTYPMQ
+760 GEADNNSGTYPMQ

>member
-1 MANSN
+1 MN
-6 YIYLKLLYINTMNY
+6 YLKNFTVFFLL
-20 YIRFTPIF
+20 F
-28 FFIIS
+28 F
-33 SFAYSQKNLTYQQP
+33 SFVSYSQKNLTYQIP
-47 RKKILDLVNVDRA
+47 KKEILDLVDVDRA
-60 PSVLKDD
+60 PSVLKDE
-67 KNQYMVFV
+67 KNNYMVFV

-91 RLGGLRVNPFLNIGS
+91 RLGGLRVNPYLNIGS

-111 NKVKILRLKKGDKRP
+111 NKVKILRLKKGDKSP
-126 IEIKGLPENPKLS
+126 IEVKGLPTNPKLS

-150 AMINNTSDR
+150 AMINTTSDR

-167 ETALAKKINT
+167 EKALARRINT

-189 WFSDNKN
+189 WFSDNKS
-196 LLIKIRSDKSNIII
+196 LLIKIRPENSNIII
-210 DLEKSIPKGPT
+210 DQENMTPTGPT

-245 NNFEQLSKSTL
+245 NNFEQLSRSKL
-256 IKVNLKGKI
+256 IKVSLKGKI

-270 EKMYRSISFSPN
+270 ENMYRSISFSPD
-282 GKYVLVNTIK
+282 GKYVLVNIIK

-307 TIVYDL
+307 TLVYDL
-313 DGKIIKKISESSLL
+313 NGKLIKKIAESPLL

-335 ATKKGKRSISWRSD
+335 ATKVGKRSISWRND
-349 LPSSLKYI
+349 LPSSLRYI

-363 DPSTKV
+363 DPSVEV

-379 APFNQKPKLL
+379 APFNKNPEFLI
-389 LKTINRINSINWGNE
+389 KTINRINNINWGNE
-404 NVAIVRDIWWNNRNT
+404 NFAIVRDIWWNNRNT

-429 KSKPK
+429 NVKPK
-434 IISERNYQDVYSNP
+434 IISDRNYQDIYSNP
-448 GSFVTKRNSLNRN
+448 GSYVTKRNDYNRS
-461 VLLIEDN
+461 VLLIKN
-468 HLYRIADGFSKEGQ
+468 NNLFRIADGFSKEGQ
-482 FPYVEKLNINNLATS
+482 FPYVEKLNINDLSTAT
-497 KIYKSNYK
+497 IYKSNYET
-505 NKFENI
+505 KFENI
-511 IDFDFKKNQ
+511 IDFDFEKNE

-528 EDFPNYYFRKL
+528 QDFPNYYFRKL
-539 SKENKL
+539 SKNNIL
-545 NQITFFKNPFESL
+545 DQITFFKNPFESL
-558 KKVSKETITYKRE
+558 KKVSKQTITYKRE
-571 DGLDLSGILYL
+571 DGLDLSGVLYL
-582 PPGYDKNKPERK
+582 PPDYDKTKPERK

-633 TQGYILLDRASFP
+633 TQGYVLLDRASFP

-664 LNAKAAIDELDTRGY
+664 SNAKAAIDELDKKGY
-679 IDPKRVAVGGHSY
+679 IDPKKVAVGGHSY

-716 YNRTLTPFGFQSEQ
+716 YNRTLTPFGFQSEE

-738 VYYKMSPF
+738 VYYRMSPF

-760 GDADNNSGTYPMQ
+760 GEADNNSGTYPMQ

>member
-1 MANSN
+1 
-6 YIYLKLLYINTMNY
+6 MNY
-20 YIRFTPIF
+20 YTHFTVLF

-33 SFAYSQKNLTYQQP
+33 SLSYSQKNLDYQQP
-47 RKKILDLVNVDRA
+47 RKEILDLVNVDRA

-67 KNQYMVFV
+67 KNHYMVFV

-91 RLGGLRVNPFLNIGS
+91 RLGGLRVNPYLNIGS

-111 NKVKILRLKKGDKRP
+111 DKVKILRLKKGDKVP
-126 IEIKGLPENPKLS
+126 IEVKGLPANPKLS

-150 AMINNTSDR
+150 AMINTTSNR

-167 ETALAKKINT
+167 ENALATKINT

-189 WFSDNKN
+189 WFSDNKS
-196 LLIKIRSDKSNIII
+196 LLIKIRSENSNIII
-210 DLEKSIPKGPT
+210 DQENNIPTGPT

-245 NNFEQLSKSTL
+245 NNFEQLSRSKL

-270 EKMYRSISFSPN
+270 EKMYRSISFSPD
-282 GKYVLVNTIK
+282 GKYVLVNIIK

-307 TIVYDL
+307 TLVYDL
-313 DGKIIKKISESSLL
+313 NGKLIRKISDSPLL

-335 ATKKGKRSISWRSD
+335 STKKGKRSISWRND
-349 LPSSLKYI
+349 LPSSLRYI

-363 DPSTKV
+363 DPSVEV
-369 DYRDKLMNWD
+369 DYRDKLMNWE
-379 APFNQKPKLL
+379 APFNKNPEFLI
-389 LKTINRINSINWGNE
+389 KTINRINSINWGNE
-404 NVAIVRDIWWNNRNT
+404 NFAIVRDIWWNNRNT
-419 KTYLFNPSNS
+419 KTYLFNPSDSNV
-429 KSKPK
+429 KPK
-434 IISERNYQDVYSNP
+434 VISDRNYQDIYSNP
-448 GSFVTKRNSLNRN
+448 GSYVTKRNNFNRN
-461 VLLIEDN
+461 VLLIKN
-468 HLYRIADGFSKEGQ
+468 NNLFRIADGFSKEGQ
-482 FPYVEKLNINNLATS
+482 FPYVEKLNINNLSTTL
-497 KIYKSNYK
+497 IYKSNFQT
-505 NKFENI
+505 KFENI
-511 IDFDFKKNQ
+511 IDFDFEKNQ

-539 SKENKL
+539 SKNNTL
-545 NQITFFKNPFESL
+545 DQVTFFKNPFESL
-558 KKVSKETITYKRE
+558 KKVSKQTITYKRE

-582 PPGYDKNKPERK
+582 PPGYDKTKPERK

-633 TQGYILLDRASFP
+633 TQGYVLLDRASFP

-659 RNQLV
+659 RKQLV
-664 LNAKAAIDELDTRGY
+664 SNAKAAIDELDKRGY
-679 IDPKRVAVGGHSY
+679 IDPDKVAVGGHSY

-716 YNRTLTPFGFQSEQ
+716 YNRTLTPFGFQSEE

-738 VYYKMSPF
+738 VYYSMSPF

-760 GDADNNSGTYPMQ
+760 GEADNNSGTYPMQ

>member
-1 MANSN
+1 MN
-6 YIYLKLLYINTMNY
+6 YLKNFTVLFLL
-20 YIRFTPIF
+20 FL
-28 FFIIS
+28 
-33 SFAYSQKNLTYQQP
+33 SFVSYSQKNLIYQKP
-47 RKKILDLVNVDRA
+47 KKAILDLVNVDRA
-60 PSVLKDD
+60 PSVLKDE
-67 KNQYMVFV
+67 KNEYMVFV

-91 RLGGLRVNPFLNIGS
+91 RLGGLRVNPYLNIGS

-111 NKVKILRLKKGDKRP
+111 NKVKILRLKKGDKVP
-126 IEIKGLPENPKLS
+126 IEVKGLPTNPKLS

-150 AMINNTSDR
+150 AMINTTSDK

-167 ETALAKKINT
+167 EKALARRINT

-189 WFSDNKN
+189 WFSDNKS
-196 LLIKIRSDKSNIII
+196 LLIKIRPENSKIII
-210 DLEKSIPKGPT
+210 DQENKSPTGPT

-245 NNFEQLSKSTL
+245 NNFEQLSRSKL
-256 IKVNLKGKI
+256 IKVSLKGKI

-270 EKMYRSISFSPN
+270 EKMYRSISFSPD
-282 GKYVLVNTIK
+282 GKYVLVNIIK

-307 TIVYDL
+307 TLVYDL
-313 DGKIIKKISESSLL
+313 NGKLIKKISESPLL

-335 ATKKGKRSISWRSD
+335 ATKKGKRSILWRSD
-349 LPSSLKYI
+349 IPSSLRYI

-363 DPSTKV
+363 DPSVEV

-379 APFNQKPKLL
+379 APFDKNPEFLIQ
-389 LKTINRINSINWGNE
+389 TINRINSINWGNE
-404 NVAIVRDIWWNNRNT
+404 NFAIVRDIWWNNRNT

-429 KSKPK
+429 KVKPK
-434 IISERNYQDVYSNP
+434 IISDRNYQDIYSNP
-448 GSFVTKRNSLNRN
+448 GSYVTKRNDFNRS
-461 VLLIEDN
+461 VLLIEN
-468 HLYRIADGFSKEGQ
+468 NNLFRIADGFSKEGQ
-482 FPYVEKLNINNLATS
+482 FPYIEKLNINDLSTT
-497 KIYKSNYK
+497 KIYKSNFET
-505 NKFENI
+505 KFENI
-511 IDFDFKKNQ
+511 LDFDFEKNQ

-528 EDFPNYYFRKL
+528 QDFPNYYFRKL
-539 SKENKL
+539 SKNNNL
-545 NQITFFKNPFESL
+545 DQITFFKNPFESL
-558 KKVSKETITYKRE
+558 KKVSKQTITYKRE
-571 DGLDLSGILYL
+571 DGLDLSGVLYL
-582 PPGYDKNKPERK
+582 PPGYDKTKPERK

-633 TQGYILLDRASFP
+633 TQGYVLLDRASFP

-659 RNQLV
+659 RKQLV
-664 LNAKAAIDELDTRGY
+664 SNAKAAIDELDKRGY
-679 IDPKRVAVGGHSY
+679 IDPNKVAVGGHSY

-716 YNRTLTPFGFQSEQ
+716 YNRTLTPFGFQSEE

-738 VYYKMSPF
+738 VYYSMSPF

-760 GDADNNSGTYPMQ
+760 GEADNNSGTYPMQ

>member
-1 MANSN
+1 
-6 YIYLKLLYINTMNY
+6 MNY
-20 YIRFTPIF
+20 FKNFTVLILLF
-28 FFIIS
+28 Y
-33 SFAYSQKNLTYQQP
+33 SFVSYSQKNLTYQTP
-47 RKKILDLVNVDRA
+47 KKEILDLVDVDRA
-60 PSVLKDD
+60 PSVLKDE
-67 KNQYMVFV
+67 KNNYMVFV

-91 RLGGLRVNPFLNIGS
+91 RLGGLRVNPYLNIGS

-111 NKVKILRLKKGDKRP
+111 NKVKILRLKKGDKAP
-126 IEIKGLPENPKLS
+126 IEVKGLPINPKLS

-150 AMINNTSDR
+150 AMINTTSDR

-167 ETALAKKINT
+167 EKALARRINT

-189 WFSDNKN
+189 WFSDNKS
-196 LLIKIRSDKSNIII
+196 LLIKIRPKNSNIII
-210 DLEKSIPKGPT
+210 DQENMTPKGPT

-245 NNFEQLSKSTL
+245 NNFEQLSRSKL
-256 IKVNLKGKI
+256 IKVSLKGKI

-270 EKMYRSISFSPN
+270 EKMYRSISFSPD
-282 GKYVLVNTIK
+282 GKYVLVNIIK

-307 TIVYDL
+307 TLVYDL
-313 DGKIIKKISESSLL
+313 NGKFIKKIAESPLL

-335 ATKKGKRSISWRSD
+335 ATKVGKRSISWRTD
-349 LPSSLKYI
+349 LPSSLRYI
-357 EALDGG
+357 EALDAG
-363 DPSTKV
+363 DPSVEV

-379 APFNQKPKLL
+379 APFNKNPEFLI
-389 LKTINRINSINWGNE
+389 KTINRINSINWGNK
-404 NVAIVRDIWWNNRNT
+404 NFAIVRDIWWNNRNT

-429 KSKPK
+429 NVKPK
-434 IISERNYQDVYSNP
+434 IISDRNYQDIYSNP
-448 GSFVTKRNSLNRN
+448 GSYVTKRNDYNRS
-461 VLLIEDN
+461 VLLIKN
-468 HLYRIADGFSKEGQ
+468 NNLFRIADGFSKEGQ
-482 FPYVEKLNINNLATS
+482 FPYVEKLNINDLSTTT
-497 KIYKSNYK
+497 IYKSDYET
-505 NKFENI
+505 KFENI
-511 IDFDFKKNQ
+511 IDFDFEKNE

-528 EDFPNYYFRKL
+528 QDFPNYYFRKL
-539 SKENKL
+539 SKNNTL
-545 NQITFFKNPFESL
+545 DQITFFKNPFESL
-558 KKVSKETITYKRE
+558 KKISKETITYKRE
-571 DGLDLSGILYL
+571 DGLDLSGVLYL
-582 PPGYDKNKPERK
+582 PPGYDKTKPERK

-633 TQGYILLDRASFP
+633 TQGYVLLDRASFP

-659 RNQLV
+659 RKQLV
-664 LNAKAAIDELDTRGY
+664 SNAKAAIDELDKKGY
-679 IDPKRVAVGGHSY
+679 IDPKKVAVGGHSY

-716 YNRTLTPFGFQSEQ
+716 YNRTLTPFGFQSEE

-738 VYYKMSPF
+738 VYYSMSPF

-760 GDADNNSGTYPMQ
+760 GEADNNSGTYPMQ

>member
-1 MANSN
+1 
-6 YIYLKLLYINTMNY
+6 MNY
-20 YIRFTPIF
+20 YTHFTVLF

-33 SFAYSQKNLTYQQP
+33 SLSYSQKNLDYQQP
-47 RKKILDLVNVDRA
+47 RKEILDLVNVDRA

-67 KNQYMVFV
+67 KNHYMVFV

-91 RLGGLRVNPFLNIGS
+91 RLGGLRVNPYLNIGS

-111 NKVKILRLKKGDKRP
+111 DKVKILRLKKGDKVP
-126 IEIKGLPENPKLS
+126 IEVKGLPANPKLS

-150 AMINNTSDR
+150 AMINTTSNR

-167 ETALAKKINT
+167 EKALATKINT

-189 WFSDNKN
+189 WFSDNKS
-196 LLIKIRSDKSNIII
+196 LLIKIRSENSNIII
-210 DLEKSIPKGPT
+210 DQENNIPTGPT

-245 NNFEQLSKSTL
+245 NNFEQLSRSKL
-256 IKVNLKGKI
+256 IKVSLKGKI

-270 EKMYRSISFSPN
+270 EKMYRSISFSPD
-282 GKYVLVNTIK
+282 GKYVLVNIIK

-307 TIVYDL
+307 TLVYDL
-313 DGKIIKKISESSLL
+313 NGKLIKKIAESPLL

-335 ATKKGKRSISWRSD
+335 ATKEGKRSISWRTD
-349 LPSSLKYI
+349 LPSSLRYI
-357 EALDGG
+357 EALDAG
-363 DPSTKV
+363 DPSVEV

-379 APFNQKPKLL
+379 APFNKNPEFLI
-389 LKTINRINSINWGNE
+389 KTINRINSINWGNE
-404 NVAIVRDIWWNNRNT
+404 NFAIVRDIWWNNRNT
-419 KTYLFNPSNS
+419 KTYLFNPSDSNV
-429 KSKPK
+429 KPK
-434 IISERNYQDVYSNP
+434 VISDRNYQDIYSNP
-448 GSFVTKRNSLNRN
+448 GSYVTKRNNFNRN
-461 VLLIEDN
+461 VLLIKN
-468 HLYRIADGFSKEGQ
+468 NNLFRIADGFSKEGQ
-482 FPYVEKLNINNLATS
+482 FPYVEKLNINNLSTTL
-497 KIYKSNYK
+497 IYKSNFQT
-505 NKFENI
+505 KFENI
-511 IDFDFKKNQ
+511 IDFDFEKNQ

-539 SKENKL
+539 SKNNTL
-545 NQITFFKNPFESL
+545 DQITFFKNPFESL
-558 KKVSKETITYKRE
+558 KKVSKQTITYKRE
-571 DGLDLSGILYL
+571 DGLDLSGVLYL
-582 PPGYDKNKPERK
+582 PPDYDKTKPERK

-633 TQGYILLDRASFP
+633 TQGYVLLDRASFP

-659 RNQLV
+659 RKQLV
-664 LNAKAAIDELDTRGY
+664 SNAKAAIDELDKKGY
-679 IDPKRVAVGGHSY
+679 IDPKKVAVGGHSY

-716 YNRTLTPFGFQSEQ
+716 YNRTLTPFGFQSEE

-738 VYYKMSPF
+738 VYYSMSPF

-760 GDADNNSGTYPMQ
+760 GEADNNSGTYPMQ

>member
-1 MANSN
+1 
-6 YIYLKLLYINTMNY
+6 MNY

-196 LLIKIRSDKSNIII
+196 LLIKIRPDKSNIII

-282 GKYVLVNTIK
+282 GKYVLVKTIK

>member
-1 MANSN
+1 LNNSN
-6 YIYLKLLYINTMNY
+6 YIYLNLLHINIMNY
-20 YIRFTPIF
+20 YIHFTVLF

-33 SFAYSQKNLTYQQP
+33 SLSYSQKNLNYQQP
-47 RKKILDLVNVDRA
+47 RKELLDLVNVDRA

-67 KNQYMVFV
+67 KNDYMVFV

-91 RLGGLRVNPFLNIGS
+91 RLGGLRVNPYLNIGS

-111 NKVKILRLKKGDKRP
+111 NKVKILRLKKGDKHP
-126 IEIKGLPENPKLS
+126 IEVKGLPENPKLS
-139 NFVYSPDQSKI
+139 NFIYSPDQSKI
-150 AMINNTSDR
+150 AMINTSSDR
-159 LELWVLNI
+159 LELWVLDI
-167 ETALAKKINT
+167 KKALAVKIDT

-196 LLIKIRSDKSNIII
+196 LLIKIRPEKSNIII
-210 DLEKSIPKGPT
+210 DQEKSIPIGPT
-221 ITENMGDKA
+221 ITENKGEKA

-245 NNFEQLSKSTL
+245 NNFEQLSRSKL
-256 IKVNLKGKI
+256 IKVSLKGKI
-265 SQWLD
+265 SKWLD
-270 EKMYRSISFSPN
+270 EKMYRSISFSPD
-282 GKYVLVNTIK
+282 GKYVLVNIIK

-307 TIVYDL
+307 TIVYNL
-313 DGKIIKKISESSLL
+313 NGKVIKKISESPLL

-335 ATKKGKRSISWRSD
+335 STKKGKRSISWRSD
-349 LPSSLKYI
+349 LPCSLKYI
-357 EALDGG
+357 EALDEG
-363 DPSTKV
+363 DPSVKV
-369 DYRDKLMNWD
+369 DFRDKLMHWD
-379 APFNQKPKLL
+379 APFNEKPKLL

-404 NVAIVRDIWWNNRNT
+404 NIAIVRDIWWNNRNT

-429 KSKPK
+429 KIKPK
-434 IISERNYQDVYSNP
+434 IITDRNYQDVYSNP
-448 GSFVTKRNSLNRN
+448 GSFITKRNSLNRN
-461 VLLIEDN
+461 VLLIKDN

-482 FPYVEKLNINNLATS
+482 FPYVEKLNIKNLSTI
-497 KIYKSNYK
+497 KVYKSNYK
-505 NKFENI
+505 NKLENI
-511 IDFDFKKNQ
+511 IDFDYEKNQ

-528 EDFPNYYFRKL
+528 QDFPNYYFRKL
-539 SKENKL
+539 TNENDL
-545 NQITFFKNPFESL
+545 NQLTFFKNPFESL

-582 PPGYDKNKPERK
+582 PPGYNKNKPERK

-633 TQGYILLDRASFP
+633 TQGYVLLDRASFP

-659 RNQLV
+659 RKQLV
-664 LNAKAAIDELDTRGY
+664 SNAKAAIDELDKRGY
-679 IDPKRVAVGGHSY
+679 IDPTKVAVGGHSY

-716 YNRTLTPFGFQSEQ
+716 YNRTLTPFGFQSEE

-738 VYYKMSPF
+738 IYYNMSPF
-746 MHADKMKTPLLLIH
+746 MHANKMKTPLLLIH
-760 GDADNNSGTYPMQ
+760 GEADNNSGTYPMQ

>member
-1 MANSN
+1 
-6 YIYLKLLYINTMNY
+6 MNY
-20 YIRFTPIF
+20 YTHFTVLF

-33 SFAYSQKNLTYQQP
+33 SLSYSQKNLDYQQP
-47 RKKILDLVNVDRA
+47 RKEILDLVNVDRA

-67 KNQYMVFV
+67 KNHYMVFV

-91 RLGGLRVNPFLNIGS
+91 RLGGLRVNPYLNIGS

-111 NKVKILRLKKGDKRP
+111 DKVKILRLKKGDKVP
-126 IEIKGLPENPKLS
+126 IEVKGLPANPKLS

-150 AMINNTSDR
+150 AMINTTSNR

-167 ETALAKKINT
+167 ENALATKINT

-189 WFSDNKN
+189 WFSDNKS
-196 LLIKIRSDKSNIII
+196 LLIKIRSENSNIII
-210 DLEKSIPKGPT
+210 DQENNIPTGPT

-245 NNFEQLSKSTL
+245 NNFEQLSRSKL

-270 EKMYRSISFSPN
+270 EKMYRSISFSPD
-282 GKYVLVNTIK
+282 GKYVLVNIIK

-307 TIVYDL
+307 TLVYDL
-313 DGKIIKKISESSLL
+313 NGKLIRKISDSPLL

-335 ATKKGKRSISWRSD
+335 STKKGKRSISWRND
-349 LPSSLKYI
+349 LPSSLRYI

-363 DPSTKV
+363 DPSVEV
-369 DYRDKLMNWD
+369 DYRDKLMNWE
-379 APFNQKPKLL
+379 APFNKNPEFLI
-389 LKTINRINSINWGNE
+389 KTINRINSINWGNE
-404 NVAIVRDIWWNNRNT
+404 NFAIVRDIWWNNRNT
-419 KTYLFNPSNS
+419 KTYLFNPSDSNV
-429 KSKPK
+429 KPK
-434 IISERNYQDVYSNP
+434 VISDRNYQDIYSNP
-448 GSFVTKRNSLNRN
+448 GSYVTKRNNFNRN
-461 VLLIEDN
+461 VLLIKN
-468 HLYRIADGFSKEGQ
+468 NNLFRIADGFSKEGQ
-482 FPYVEKLNINNLATS
+482 FPYVEKLNINNLSTTL
-497 KIYKSNYK
+497 IYKSNFQI
-505 NKFENI
+505 KFENI
-511 IDFDFKKNQ
+511 IDFDFEKNQ

-539 SKENKL
+539 SKNNTL
-545 NQITFFKNPFESL
+545 DQITFFKNPFESL

-571 DGLDLSGILYL
+571 DGLDLSGVLYL
-582 PPGYDKNKPERK
+582 PPGYDKTKPERK

-633 TQGYILLDRASFP
+633 TQGYVLLDRASFP

-659 RNQLV
+659 RKQLV
-664 LNAKAAIDELDTRGY
+664 SNAKAAIDELDKRGY
-679 IDPKRVAVGGHSY
+679 IDPNKVAVGGHSY

-716 YNRTLTPFGFQSEQ
+716 YNRTLTPFGFQSEE

-738 VYYKMSPF
+738 VYYSMSPF

-760 GDADNNSGTYPMQ
+760 GEADNNSGTYPMQ

-796 SHGYRAKETILHL
+796 SHGYSAKETILHL

>member
-1 MANSN
+1 
-6 YIYLKLLYINTMNY
+6 MNY
-20 YIRFTPIF
+20 YTHFTVLF

-33 SFAYSQKNLTYQQP
+33 CLTYSQKNLNYQQP
-47 RKKILDLVNVDRA
+47 RKEILDLVNVDRA

-67 KNQYMVFV
+67 KNHYMVFV

-91 RLGGLRVNPFLNIGS
+91 RLGGLRVNPYLNIGS

-111 NKVKILRLKKGDKRP
+111 NKVKILGLKKGDKRP
-126 IEIKGLPENPKLS
+126 VEVKGLPENPKLS

-150 AMINNTSDR
+150 AMINTSSDR
-159 LELWVLNI
+159 LELWVLDI
-167 ETALAKKINT
+167 KKALATKINT

-189 WFSDNKN
+189 WFADNKN
-196 LLIKIRSDKSNIII
+196 LLIKIRPEKSNIII
-210 DLEKSIPKGPT
+210 DQEKSIPKGPT
-221 ITENMGDKA
+221 ITQNMGDKA

-256 IKVNLKGKI
+256 IKVSLKGKV
-265 SQWLD
+265 SKWLD
-270 EKMYRSISFSPN
+270 EKMYRSISFSPD
-282 GKYVLVNTIK
+282 GKFVLVNTIK
-292 KPFSYIVTYSRFPNE
+292 KPFSYIVTYSRFPNV
-307 TIVYDL
+307 TVVYNL
-313 DGKIIKKISESSLL
+313 KGKVIKKISESPLL

-335 ATKKGKRSISWRSD
+335 STKKGKRSISWRSD
-349 LPSSLKYI
+349 LPCSLKYV
-357 EALDGG
+357 EALDDG
-363 DPSTKV
+363 DPSVKV
-369 DYRDKLMNWD
+369 DYRDKLMNWE
-379 APFNQKPKLL
+379 APFNEKPKLL
-389 LKTINRINSINWGNE
+389 LKTINRINSINWGNQ
-404 NVAIVRDIWWNNRNT
+404 NIAIVRDIWWNNRNT

-429 KSKPK
+429 KIKPK
-434 IISERNYQDVYSNP
+434 IITDRNYQDVYSNP
-448 GSFVTKRNSLNRN
+448 GSFITKRNSLNRN
-461 VLLIEDN
+461 VLLIKDN

-482 FPYVEKLNINNLATS
+482 FPYVEKLNINNLSTS

-505 NKFENI
+505 TKLENI
-511 IDFDFKKNQ
+511 IDFDYEKNQ

-528 EDFPNYYFRKL
+528 QDFPNYYFRKL
-539 SKENKL
+539 TNENDL

-582 PPGYDKNKPERK
+582 PPGYNKNKPERK

-633 TQGYILLDRASFP
+633 TQGYVLLDRASFP

-664 LNAKAAIDELDTRGY
+664 SNAKAAINELDKRGY
-679 IDPKRVAVGGHSY
+679 IDPKKVAVGGHSY

-716 YNRTLTPFGFQSEQ
+716 YNRTLTPFGFQSEE

-738 VYYKMSPF
+738 VYYNMSPF

-760 GDADNNSGTYPMQ
+760 GEADNNSGTYPMQ

>member
-1 MANSN
+1 MN
-6 YIYLKLLYINTMNY
+6 YLKNFTVFFLL
-20 YIRFTPIF
+20 F
-28 FFIIS
+28 F
-33 SFAYSQKNLTYQQP
+33 SFVSYSQKNLTYQIP
-47 RKKILDLVNVDRA
+47 KKEILDLVDVDRA
-60 PSVLKDD
+60 PSVLKDE
-67 KNQYMVFV
+67 KNNYMVFV

-91 RLGGLRVNPFLNIGS
+91 RLGGLRVNPYLNIGS

-111 NKVKILRLKKGDKRP
+111 NKVKILRLKKGDKSP
-126 IEIKGLPENPKLS
+126 IEVKGLPTNPKLS

-150 AMINNTSDR
+150 AMINTTSDR

-167 ETALAKKINT
+167 EKALARRINT

-189 WFSDNKN
+189 WFSDNKS
-196 LLIKIRSDKSNIII
+196 LLIKIRPENSNIII
-210 DLEKSIPKGPT
+210 DQENMTPTGPT

-245 NNFEQLSKSTL
+245 NNFEQLSRSKL
-256 IKVNLKGKI
+256 IKVSLKGKI

-270 EKMYRSISFSPN
+270 ENMYRSISFSPD
-282 GKYVLVNTIK
+282 GKYVLVNIIK

-307 TIVYDL
+307 TLVYDL
-313 DGKIIKKISESSLL
+313 NGKLIKKIAESPLL

-335 ATKKGKRSISWRSD
+335 ATKVGKRSISWRND
-349 LPSSLKYI
+349 LPSSLRYI

-363 DPSTKV
+363 DPSVKV

-379 APFNQKPKLL
+379 APFNKNPEFLI
-389 LKTINRINSINWGNE
+389 KTINRINNINWGNE
-404 NVAIVRDIWWNNRNT
+404 NFAIVRDIWWNNRNT

-429 KSKPK
+429 NVKPK
-434 IISERNYQDVYSNP
+434 IISDRNYQDIYSNP
-448 GSFVTKRNSLNRN
+448 GSYVTKRNDYNRS
-461 VLLIEDN
+461 VLLIKN
-468 HLYRIADGFSKEGQ
+468 NNLFRIADGFSKEGQ
-482 FPYVEKLNINNLATS
+482 FPYVEKLNINDLSTAT
-497 KIYKSNYK
+497 IYKSNYET
-505 NKFENI
+505 KFENI
-511 IDFDFKKNQ
+511 IDFDFEKNE

-528 EDFPNYYFRKL
+528 QDFPNYYFRKL
-539 SKENKL
+539 SKNNIL
-545 NQITFFKNPFESL
+545 DQITFFKNPFESL
-558 KKVSKETITYKRE
+558 KKVSKQTITYKRE
-571 DGLDLSGILYL
+571 DGLDLSGVLYL
-582 PPGYDKNKPERK
+582 PPDYDKTKPERK

-633 TQGYILLDRASFP
+633 TQGYVLLDRASFP

-664 LNAKAAIDELDTRGY
+664 SNAKAAIDELDKKGY
-679 IDPKRVAVGGHSY
+679 IDPKKVAVGGHSY

-716 YNRTLTPFGFQSEQ
+716 YNRTLTPFGFQSEE

-738 VYYKMSPF
+738 VYYSMSPF

-760 GDADNNSGTYPMQ
+760 GEADNNSGTYPMQ

>member
-1 MANSN
+1 MK
-6 YIYLKLLYINTMNY
+6 YLKNFTVFFLL
-20 YIRFTPIF
+20 F
-28 FFIIS
+28 F
-33 SFAYSQKNLTYQQP
+33 SFVSHSQKNLTYQIP
-47 RKKILDLVNVDRA
+47 KKEILDLVDVDRA
-60 PSVLKDD
+60 PSVLKDE
-67 KNQYMVFV
+67 KNNYMVFV

-91 RLGGLRVNPFLNIGS
+91 RLGGLRVNPYLNIGS

-111 NKVKILRLKKGDKRP
+111 NKVKILRLKKGDKSP
-126 IEIKGLPENPKLS
+126 IEVKGLPTNPKLS

-150 AMINNTSDR
+150 AMINTTSDR

-167 ETALAKKINT
+167 EKALARRINT

-189 WFSDNKN
+189 WFSDNKS
-196 LLIKIRSDKSNIII
+196 LLIKIRPENSNIII
-210 DLEKSIPKGPT
+210 DQENMTPTGPT

-245 NNFEQLSKSTL
+245 NNFEQLSRSKL
-256 IKVNLKGKI
+256 IKVSLKGKI
-265 SQWLD
+265 SQWQD
-270 EKMYRSISFSPN
+270 EKMYRSISFSPD
-282 GKYVLVNTIK
+282 GKYVLVNIIK

-307 TIVYDL
+307 TLVYDL
-313 DGKIIKKISESSLL
+313 NGKLIKKIAESPLL

-335 ATKKGKRSISWRSD
+335 ATKVGKRSISWRTD
-349 LPSSLKYI
+349 LPSSLRYI

-363 DPSTKV
+363 DPSVEV

-379 APFNQKPKLL
+379 APFNKNPEFLI
-389 LKTINRINSINWGNE
+389 KTINRINSINWGNK
-404 NVAIVRDIWWNNRNT
+404 NFAIVRDIWWNNRNT

-429 KSKPK
+429 NVKPK
-434 IISERNYQDVYSNP
+434 IISDRNYQDIYSNP
-448 GSFVTKRNSLNRN
+448 GSYVTKRNDYNRS
-461 VLLIEDN
+461 VLLIKN
-468 HLYRIADGFSKEGQ
+468 NNLFRIADGFSKEGQ
-482 FPYVEKLNINNLATS
+482 FPYVEKLNINDLSTTT
-497 KIYKSNYK
+497 IYKSDYET
-505 NKFENI
+505 KFENI
-511 IDFDFKKNQ
+511 IDFDFEKNE

-528 EDFPNYYFRKL
+528 QDFPNYYFRKL
-539 SKENKL
+539 SKNNTL
-545 NQITFFKNPFESL
+545 DQITFFKNPFESL
-558 KKVSKETITYKRE
+558 KKISKETITYKRE
-571 DGLDLSGILYL
+571 DGLDLSGVLYL
-582 PPGYDKNKPERK
+582 PPGYDKTKPERK

-633 TQGYILLDRASFP
+633 TQGYVLLDRASFP

-659 RNQLV
+659 RKQLV
-664 LNAKAAIDELDTRGY
+664 SNAKAAIDELDKKGY
-679 IDPKRVAVGGHSY
+679 IDPKKVAVGGHSY

-716 YNRTLTPFGFQSEQ
+716 YNRTLTPFGFQSEE

-738 VYYKMSPF
+738 VYYSMSPF

-760 GDADNNSGTYPMQ
+760 GEADNNSGTYPMQ

>member
-1 MANSN
+1 MK
-6 YIYLKLLYINTMNY
+6 YLKNFTVFFLL
-20 YIRFTPIF
+20 F
-28 FFIIS
+28 F
-33 SFAYSQKNLTYQQP
+33 SFVSHSQKNLTYQIP
-47 RKKILDLVNVDRA
+47 KKEILDLVDVDRA
-60 PSVLKDD
+60 PSVLKDE
-67 KNQYMVFV
+67 KNNYMVFV

-91 RLGGLRVNPFLNIGS
+91 RLGGLRVNPYLNIGS

-111 NKVKILRLKKGDKRP
+111 NKVKILRLKKGDKSP
-126 IEIKGLPENPKLS
+126 IEVKGLPTNPKLS

-150 AMINNTSDR
+150 AMINTTSDR

-167 ETALAKKINT
+167 DKALARRINT

-189 WFSDNKN
+189 WFSDNKS
-196 LLIKIRSDKSNIII
+196 LLIKIRPENSNIII
-210 DLEKSIPKGPT
+210 DQENMTPRGPT

-245 NNFEQLSKSTL
+245 NNFEQLSRSKL
-256 IKVNLKGKI
+256 IKVSLKGKI
-265 SQWLD
+265 SQWQD
-270 EKMYRSISFSPN
+270 EKMYRSISFSPD
-282 GKYVLVNTIK
+282 GKYVLVNIIK

-307 TIVYDL
+307 TLVYDL
-313 DGKIIKKISESSLL
+313 NGKLIKKIAESPLL

-335 ATKKGKRSISWRSD
+335 ATKVGKRSISWRTD
-349 LPSSLKYI
+349 LPSSLRYI

-363 DPSTKV
+363 DPSVEV

-379 APFNQKPKLL
+379 APFNKDPEFLI
-389 LKTINRINSINWGNE
+389 KTINRINSINWGNK
-404 NVAIVRDIWWNNRNT
+404 NFAIVRDIWWNNRNT

-429 KSKPK
+429 NVKPK
-434 IISERNYQDVYSNP
+434 IISDRNYQDIYSNP
-448 GSFVTKRNSLNRN
+448 GSYVTKRNDYNRS
-461 VLLIEDN
+461 VLLIKN
-468 HLYRIADGFSKEGQ
+468 NNLFRIADGFSKEGQ
-482 FPYVEKLNINNLATS
+482 FPYVEKLNINDLSTTT
-497 KIYKSNYK
+497 IYKSDYET
-505 NKFENI
+505 KFENI
-511 IDFDFKKNQ
+511 IDFDFEKNE

-528 EDFPNYYFRKL
+528 QDFPNYYFRKL
-539 SKENKL
+539 SKNNTL
-545 NQITFFKNPFESL
+545 DQITFFKNPFESL
-558 KKVSKETITYKRE
+558 KKISKETITYKRE
-571 DGLDLSGILYL
+571 DGLDLSGVLYL
-582 PPGYDKNKPERK
+582 PPGYDKTKPERK

-633 TQGYILLDRASFP
+633 TQGYVLLDRASFP

-659 RNQLV
+659 RKQLV
-664 LNAKAAIDELDTRGY
+664 SNAKAAIDELDKKGY
-679 IDPKRVAVGGHSY
+679 IDPKKVAVGGHSY

-716 YNRTLTPFGFQSEQ
+716 YNRTLTPFGFQSEE

-738 VYYKMSPF
+738 VYYSMSPF

-760 GDADNNSGTYPMQ
+760 GEADNNSGTYPMQ

>member
-1 MANSN
+1 MN
-6 YIYLKLLYINTMNY
+6 YLKNFTVFFLL
-20 YIRFTPIF
+20 F
-28 FFIIS
+28 F
-33 SFAYSQKNLTYQQP
+33 SFVSYSQKNLTYQIP
-47 RKKILDLVNVDRA
+47 KKEILDLVDVDRA
-60 PSVLKDD
+60 PSVLKDE
-67 KNQYMVFV
+67 KNNYMVFV

-91 RLGGLRVNPFLNIGS
+91 RLGGLRVNPYLNIGS

-111 NKVKILRLKKGDKRP
+111 NKVKILRLKKGDKSP
-126 IEIKGLPENPKLS
+126 IEVKGLPTNPKLS

-150 AMINNTSDR
+150 AMINTTSDR

-167 ETALAKKINT
+167 EKALARRINT

-189 WFSDNKN
+189 WFSDNKS
-196 LLIKIRSDKSNIII
+196 LLIKIRPENSNIII
-210 DLEKSIPKGPT
+210 DQENITPRGPT

-245 NNFEQLSKSTL
+245 NNFEQLSRSKL
-256 IKVNLKGKI
+256 IKVSLKGKI

-270 EKMYRSISFSPN
+270 EKMYRSISFSPD
-282 GKYVLVNTIK
+282 GKYVLVNIIK

-307 TIVYDL
+307 TLVYDL
-313 DGKIIKKISESSLL
+313 NGKLIKKIAESPLL

-335 ATKKGKRSISWRSD
+335 ATKVGKRSISWRTD
-349 LPSSLKYI
+349 LPSSLRYI
-357 EALDGG
+357 EALDAG
-363 DPSTKV
+363 DPSVEV

-379 APFNQKPKLL
+379 APFNKNPEFLI
-389 LKTINRINSINWGNE
+389 KTINRINSINWGNE
-404 NVAIVRDIWWNNRNT
+404 NFAIVRDIWWNNRNT

-429 KSKPK
+429 NVKPK
-434 IISERNYQDVYSNP
+434 IISDRNYQDIYSNP
-448 GSFVTKRNSLNRN
+448 GSYVTKRNDYNRS
-461 VLLIEDN
+461 VLLIKN
-468 HLYRIADGFSKEGQ
+468 NNLFRIADGFSKEGQ
-482 FPYVEKLNINNLATS
+482 FPYVEKLNINDLSTAT
-497 KIYKSNYK
+497 IYKSNYET
-505 NKFENI
+505 KFENI
-511 IDFDFKKNQ
+511 IDFDFEKNE

-528 EDFPNYYFRKL
+528 QDFPNYYFRKL
-539 SKENKL
+539 SKNNTL
-545 NQITFFKNPFESL
+545 DQITFFKNPFESL
-558 KKVSKETITYKRE
+558 KKVSKQTITYKRE
-571 DGLDLSGILYL
+571 DGLDLSGVLYL
-582 PPGYDKNKPERK
+582 PPGYDKTKPERK

-633 TQGYILLDRASFP
+633 TQGYVLLDRASFP

-659 RNQLV
+659 RKQLV
-664 LNAKAAIDELDTRGY
+664 SNAKAAIDELDKKGY
-679 IDPKRVAVGGHSY
+679 IDPKKVAVGGHSY

-716 YNRTLTPFGFQSEQ
+716 YNRTLTPFGFQSEE

-738 VYYKMSPF
+738 VYYSMSPF

-760 GDADNNSGTYPMQ
+760 GEADNNSGTYPMQ

>member
-1 MANSN
+1 MN
-6 YIYLKLLYINTMNY
+6 YLKNFTVFFLL
-20 YIRFTPIF
+20 F
-28 FFIIS
+28 F
-33 SFAYSQKNLTYQQP
+33 SFVSYSQKNLTYQIP
-47 RKKILDLVNVDRA
+47 KKEILDLVDVDRA
-60 PSVLKDD
+60 PSVLKDE
-67 KNQYMVFV
+67 KNNYMVFV

-91 RLGGLRVNPFLNIGS
+91 RLGGLRVNPYLNIGS

-111 NKVKILRLKKGDKRP
+111 NKVKILRLKKGDKAP
-126 IEIKGLPENPKLS
+126 IQVKGLPINPKLS

-150 AMINNTSDR
+150 AMINTTSDR

-167 ETALAKKINT
+167 EKALARRINT

-189 WFSDNKN
+189 WFSDNKS
-196 LLIKIRSDKSNIII
+196 LLIKIRPENSNIII
-210 DLEKSIPKGPT
+210 DQENMTPTGPT

-245 NNFEQLSKSTL
+245 NNFEQLSRSKL
-256 IKVNLKGKI
+256 IKVSLKGKI

-270 EKMYRSISFSPN
+270 EKMYRSISFSPD
-282 GKYVLVNTIK
+282 GKYVLVNIIK

-307 TIVYDL
+307 TLVYDL
-313 DGKIIKKISESSLL
+313 NGKLIKKIAESPLL

-335 ATKKGKRSISWRSD
+335 ATKVGKRSISWRTD
-349 LPSSLKYI
+349 LPSSLRYI

-363 DPSTKV
+363 DPSVEV

-379 APFNQKPKLL
+379 APFNKNPEFLI
-389 LKTINRINSINWGNE
+389 KTINRINSINWGNK
-404 NVAIVRDIWWNNRNT
+404 NFAIVRDIWWNNRNT

-429 KSKPK
+429 NVKPK
-434 IISERNYQDVYSNP
+434 IISDRNYQDIYSNP
-448 GSFVTKRNSLNRN
+448 GSYVTKRNDYNRS
-461 VLLIEDN
+461 VLLIKN
-468 HLYRIADGFSKEGQ
+468 NNLFRIADGFSKEGQ
-482 FPYVEKLNINNLATS
+482 FPYVEKLNINDLSTTT
-497 KIYKSNYK
+497 IYKSDYET
-505 NKFENI
+505 KFENI
-511 IDFDFKKNQ
+511 IDFDFEKNE

-528 EDFPNYYFRKL
+528 QDFPNYYFRKL
-539 SKENKL
+539 SKNNTL
-545 NQITFFKNPFESL
+545 DQITFFKNPFESL

-571 DGLDLSGILYL
+571 DGLDLSGVLYL
-582 PPGYDKNKPERK
+582 PPGYDKTKPERK

-633 TQGYILLDRASFP
+633 TQGYVLLDRASFP

-659 RNQLV
+659 RKQLV
-664 LNAKAAIDELDTRGY
+664 SNAKAAIDELDKKGY
-679 IDPKRVAVGGHSY
+679 IDPKKVAVGGHSY

-716 YNRTLTPFGFQSEQ
+716 YNRTLTPFGFQSEE

-738 VYYKMSPF
+738 VYYRMSPF

-760 GDADNNSGTYPMQ
+760 GEADNNSGTYPMQ

>member
-1 MANSN
+1 
-6 YIYLKLLYINTMNY
+6 MNY
-20 YIRFTPIF
+20 YIHFTVLF

-33 SFAYSQKNLTYQQP
+33 SLSYSQKNLNYQQP
-47 RKKILDLVNVDRA
+47 RKELLDLVNVDRA

-67 KNQYMVFV
+67 KNDYMVFV

-91 RLGGLRVNPFLNIGS
+91 RLGGLRVNPYLNIGS

-111 NKVKILRLKKGDKRP
+111 NKVKILRLKKGDKHP
-126 IEIKGLPENPKLS
+126 IEVNGLPENPKLS
-139 NFVYSPDQSKI
+139 NFIYSPDQSKI
-150 AMINNTSDR
+150 AMINTSSDR
-159 LELWVLNI
+159 LELWVLDI
-167 ETALAKKINT
+167 KKALAVKIDT

-196 LLIKIRSDKSNIII
+196 LLIKIRPEKSNIII
-210 DLEKSIPKGPT
+210 DQEKSIPIGPT
-221 ITENMGDKA
+221 ITENKGEKA

-245 NNFEQLSKSTL
+245 NNFEQLSRSKL
-256 IKVNLKGKI
+256 IKVSLKGKI
-265 SQWLD
+265 SKWLD
-270 EKMYRSISFSPN
+270 ETMYRSISFSPD
-282 GKYVLVNTIK
+282 GKYVLVNIIK

-307 TIVYDL
+307 TIVYNL
-313 DGKIIKKISESSLL
+313 NGKVIKKISESPLL

-335 ATKKGKRSISWRSD
+335 STKKGKRSISWRSD
-349 LPSSLKYI
+349 LPCSLKYI
-357 EALDGG
+357 EALDEG
-363 DPSTKV
+363 DPSVKV
-369 DYRDKLMNWD
+369 DFRDKLMHWD
-379 APFNQKPKLL
+379 APFNEKPKLL

-404 NVAIVRDIWWNNRNT
+404 NIAIVRDIWWNNRNT

-429 KSKPK
+429 KIKPK
-434 IISERNYQDVYSNP
+434 IITDRNYQDVYSNP
-448 GSFVTKRNSLNRN
+448 GSFITKRNSLNRN
-461 VLLIEDN
+461 VLLIKDN

-482 FPYVEKLNINNLATS
+482 FPYVEKLNIKNLSTI
-497 KIYKSNYK
+497 KVYKSNYK
-505 NKFENI
+505 NKLENI
-511 IDFDFKKNQ
+511 IDFDYEKNQ

-528 EDFPNYYFRKL
+528 QDFPNYYFRKL
-539 SKENKL
+539 TNENDL
-545 NQITFFKNPFESL
+545 NQLTFFKNPFESL

-582 PPGYDKNKPERK
+582 PPGYNKNKPERK

-633 TQGYILLDRASFP
+633 TQGYVLLDRASFP

-659 RNQLV
+659 RKQLV
-664 LNAKAAIDELDTRGY
+664 SNAKAAIDELDKRGY
-679 IDPKRVAVGGHSY
+679 IDPTKVAVGGHSY

-716 YNRTLTPFGFQSEQ
+716 YNRTLTPFGFQSEE

-738 VYYKMSPF
+738 IYYNMSPF
-746 MHADKMKTPLLLIH
+746 MHANKMKTPLLLIH
-760 GDADNNSGTYPMQ
+760 GEADNNSGTYPMQ

>member
-1 MANSN
+1 
-6 YIYLKLLYINTMNY
+6 MNY
-20 YIRFTPIF
+20 FKNFTVLILLF
-28 FFIIS
+28 F
-33 SFAYSQKNLTYQQP
+33 SFVSYSQKNLTYQIP
-47 RKKILDLVNVDRA
+47 KKEILDLVDVDRA
-60 PSVLKDD
+60 PSVLKDE
-67 KNQYMVFV
+67 KNNYMVFV

-91 RLGGLRVNPFLNIGS
+91 RLGGLRVNPYLNIGS

-111 NKVKILRLKKGDKRP
+111 NKVKILRLKKGDKSP
-126 IEIKGLPENPKLS
+126 IEVKGLPTNPKLS

-150 AMINNTSDR
+150 AMINTTSDR

-167 ETALAKKINT
+167 EKALARRINT

-189 WFSDNKN
+189 WFSDNKS
-196 LLIKIRSDKSNIII
+196 LLIKIRPENSNIII
-210 DLEKSIPKGPT
+210 DQENITPRGPT

-245 NNFEQLSKSTL
+245 NNFEQLSRSKL
-256 IKVNLKGKI
+256 IKVSLKGKI

-270 EKMYRSISFSPN
+270 EKMYRSISFSPD
-282 GKYVLVNTIK
+282 GKYVLVNIIK

-307 TIVYDL
+307 TLVYDL
-313 DGKIIKKISESSLL
+313 NGKLIKKIAESPLL

-335 ATKKGKRSISWRSD
+335 ATKVGKRSISWRTD
-349 LPSSLKYI
+349 LPSSLRYI
-357 EALDGG
+357 EALDAG
-363 DPSTKV
+363 DPSVEV

-379 APFNQKPKLL
+379 APFNKNPEFLI
-389 LKTINRINSINWGNE
+389 KTINRINSINWGNE
-404 NVAIVRDIWWNNRNT
+404 NFAIVRDIWWNNRNT

-429 KSKPK
+429 NVKPK
-434 IISERNYQDVYSNP
+434 IISDRNYQDIYSNP
-448 GSFVTKRNSLNRN
+448 GSYVTKRNDYNRS
-461 VLLIEDN
+461 VLLIKN
-468 HLYRIADGFSKEGQ
+468 NNLFRIADGFSKEGQ
-482 FPYVEKLNINNLATS
+482 FPYVEKLNINDLSTAT
-497 KIYKSNYK
+497 IYKSNYET
-505 NKFENI
+505 KFENI
-511 IDFDFKKNQ
+511 IDFDFEKNE

-528 EDFPNYYFRKL
+528 QDFPNYYFRKL
-539 SKENKL
+539 SKNNTL
-545 NQITFFKNPFESL
+545 DQITFFKNPFESL
-558 KKVSKETITYKRE
+558 KKVSKQTITYKRE
-571 DGLDLSGILYL
+571 DGLDLSGVLYL
-582 PPGYDKNKPERK
+582 PPGYDKTKPERK

-633 TQGYILLDRASFP
+633 TQGYVLLDRASFP

-659 RNQLV
+659 RKQLV
-664 LNAKAAIDELDTRGY
+664 SNAKAAIDELDKKGY
-679 IDPKRVAVGGHSY
+679 IDPKKVAVGGHSY

-716 YNRTLTPFGFQSEQ
+716 YNRTLTPFGFQSEE

-738 VYYKMSPF
+738 VYYSMSPF

-760 GDADNNSGTYPMQ
+760 GEADNNSGTYPMQ

>member
-1 MANSN
+1 MN
-6 YIYLKLLYINTMNY
+6 YLKNFTVFFLL
-20 YIRFTPIF
+20 F
-28 FFIIS
+28 F
-33 SFAYSQKNLTYQQP
+33 SFVSYSQKNLTYQIP
-47 RKKILDLVNVDRA
+47 KKEILDLVDVDRA
-60 PSVLKDD
+60 PSVLKDE
-67 KNQYMVFV
+67 KNNYMVFV

-91 RLGGLRVNPFLNIGS
+91 RLGGLRVNPYLNIGS

-111 NKVKILRLKKGDKRP
+111 NKVKILRLKKGDKSP
-126 IEIKGLPENPKLS
+126 IEVKGLPTNPKLS

-150 AMINNTSDR
+150 AMINTTSDR

-167 ETALAKKINT
+167 EKALARRINT

-189 WFSDNKN
+189 WFSDNKS
-196 LLIKIRSDKSNIII
+196 LLIKIRPENSNIII
-210 DLEKSIPKGPT
+210 DQENMTPKGPT

-245 NNFEQLSKSTL
+245 NNFEQLSRSKL
-256 IKVNLKGKI
+256 IKVSLKGKI

-270 EKMYRSISFSPN
+270 EKMYRSISFSPD
-282 GKYVLVNTIK
+282 GKYVLVNIIK

-307 TIVYDL
+307 TLVYDL
-313 DGKIIKKISESSLL
+313 NGKLIKKIAESPLL

-335 ATKKGKRSISWRSD
+335 ATKVGKRSISWRTD
-349 LPSSLKYI
+349 LPSSLRYI
-357 EALDGG
+357 EALDAG
-363 DPSTKV
+363 DPSVEV

-379 APFNQKPKLL
+379 APFNKNPEFLI
-389 LKTINRINSINWGNE
+389 KTINRINSINWGNK
-404 NVAIVRDIWWNNRNT
+404 NFAIVRDIWWNNRNT

-429 KSKPK
+429 NVKPK
-434 IISERNYQDVYSNP
+434 IISDRNYQDIYSNP
-448 GSFVTKRNSLNRN
+448 GSYVTKRNDYNRS
-461 VLLIEDN
+461 VLLIKN
-468 HLYRIADGFSKEGQ
+468 NNLFRIADGFSKEGQ
-482 FPYVEKLNINNLATS
+482 FPYVEKLNINDLSTTT
-497 KIYKSNYK
+497 IYKSDYET
-505 NKFENI
+505 KFENI
-511 IDFDFKKNQ
+511 IDFDFEKNE

-528 EDFPNYYFRKL
+528 QDFPNYYFRKL
-539 SKENKL
+539 SKNNTL
-545 NQITFFKNPFESL
+545 DQITFFKNPFESL
-558 KKVSKETITYKRE
+558 KKISKETITYKRE
-571 DGLDLSGILYL
+571 DGLDLSGVLYL
-582 PPGYDKNKPERK
+582 PPGYDKTKPERK

-633 TQGYILLDRASFP
+633 TQGYVLLDRASFP

-659 RNQLV
+659 RKQLV
-664 LNAKAAIDELDTRGY
+664 SNAKAAIDELDKKGY
-679 IDPKRVAVGGHSY
+679 IDPKKVAVGGHSY

-716 YNRTLTPFGFQSEQ
+716 YNRTLTPFGFQSEE

-738 VYYKMSPF
+738 VYYSMSPF

-760 GDADNNSGTYPMQ
+760 GEADNNSGTYPMQ

>member
-1 MANSN
+1 
-6 YIYLKLLYINTMNY
+6 MNY
-20 YIRFTPIF
+20 YTHFTVLF

-33 SFAYSQKNLTYQQP
+33 SLSYSQKNLDYQQP
-47 RKKILDLVNVDRA
+47 RKEILDLVNVDRA

-67 KNQYMVFV
+67 KNHYMVFV

-91 RLGGLRVNPFLNIGS
+91 RLGGLRVNPYLNIGS

-111 NKVKILRLKKGDKRP
+111 DKVKILRLKKGDKVP
-126 IEIKGLPENPKLS
+126 IEVKGLPANPKLS

-150 AMINNTSDR
+150 AMINTTSNR

-167 ETALAKKINT
+167 EKALATKINT

-189 WFSDNKN
+189 WFSDNKS
-196 LLIKIRSDKSNIII
+196 LLIKIRSENSNIII
-210 DLEKSIPKGPT
+210 DQEKNIPKGPT

-245 NNFEQLSKSTL
+245 NNFEQLSRSKL

-270 EKMYRSISFSPN
+270 EKMYRSISFSPD
-282 GKYVLVNTIK
+282 GKYVLVNIIK

-307 TIVYDL
+307 TLVYDL
-313 DGKIIKKISESSLL
+313 NGKLIRKISDSPLL

-335 ATKKGKRSISWRSD
+335 STKKGKRSISWRND
-349 LPSSLKYI
+349 LPSSLRYI

-363 DPSTKV
+363 DPSVEV
-369 DYRDKLMNWD
+369 DYRDKLMNWE
-379 APFNQKPKLL
+379 APFNKNPEFLI
-389 LKTINRINSINWGNE
+389 KTINRINSINWGNE
-404 NVAIVRDIWWNNRNT
+404 NFAIVRDIWWNNRNT
-419 KTYLFNPSNS
+419 KTYLFNPSDSNV
-429 KSKPK
+429 KPK
-434 IISERNYQDVYSNP
+434 VISDRNYQDIYSNP
-448 GSFVTKRNSLNRN
+448 GSYVTKRNNFNRN
-461 VLLIEDN
+461 VLLIKN
-468 HLYRIADGFSKEGQ
+468 NNLFRIADGFSKEGQ
-482 FPYVEKLNINNLATS
+482 FPYVEKLNINNLSTTL
-497 KIYKSNYK
+497 IYKSNFQT
-505 NKFENI
+505 KFENI
-511 IDFDFKKNQ
+511 IDFDFEKNQ

-539 SKENKL
+539 SKNNTL
-545 NQITFFKNPFESL
+545 DQITFFKNPFESL
-558 KKVSKETITYKRE
+558 KKVSKQTITYKRE
-571 DGLDLSGILYL
+571 DGLDLSGVLYL
-582 PPGYDKNKPERK
+582 PPGYDKTKPERK

-633 TQGYILLDRASFP
+633 TQGYVLLDRASFP

-659 RNQLV
+659 RKQLV
-664 LNAKAAIDELDTRGY
+664 SNAKAAIDELDKRGY
-679 IDPKRVAVGGHSY
+679 IDPDKVAVGGHSY

-716 YNRTLTPFGFQSEQ
+716 YNRTLTPFGFQSEE

-738 VYYKMSPF
+738 VYYSMSPF

-760 GDADNNSGTYPMQ
+760 GEADNNSGTYPMQ

>member
-1 MANSN
+1 MK
-6 YIYLKLLYINTMNY
+6 YLKNFTVFFLL
-20 YIRFTPIF
+20 F
-28 FFIIS
+28 F
-33 SFAYSQKNLTYQQP
+33 SFVSHSQKNLTYQIP
-47 RKKILDLVNVDRA
+47 KKEILDLVDIDRA
-60 PSVLKDD
+60 PSVLKDE
-67 KNQYMVFV
+67 KNNYMIFV

-91 RLGGLRVNPFLNIGS
+91 RLGGLRVNPYLNIGS

-111 NKVKILRLKKGDKRP
+111 NKVKILRLKKGDKSP
-126 IEIKGLPENPKLS
+126 IEVKGLPTNPKLS

-150 AMINNTSDR
+150 AMINTTSDR

-167 ETALAKKINT
+167 DKALARRINT

-189 WFSDNKN
+189 WFSDNKS
-196 LLIKIRSDKSNIII
+196 LLIKIRSENSNIII
-210 DLEKSIPKGPT
+210 DQENMTPTGPT
-221 ITENMGDKA
+221 VTENMGDKA

-245 NNFEQLSKSTL
+245 NNFEQLSRSKL
-256 IKVNLKGKI
+256 IKVSLKGKI
-265 SQWLD
+265 SQWQD
-270 EKMYRSISFSPN
+270 EKMYRSISFSPD
-282 GKYVLVNTIK
+282 GKYVLVNIIK

-307 TIVYDL
+307 TLVYDL
-313 DGKIIKKISESSLL
+313 NGKLIKKIAESPLL

-335 ATKKGKRSISWRSD
+335 ATKVGKRSISWRTD
-349 LPSSLKYI
+349 LPSSLRYI

-363 DPSTKV
+363 DPSVEV

-379 APFNQKPKLL
+379 APFNKNPEFLI
-389 LKTINRINSINWGNE
+389 KTINRINSINWGNK
-404 NVAIVRDIWWNNRNT
+404 NFAIVRDIWWNNRNT

-429 KSKPK
+429 NVKPK
-434 IISERNYQDVYSNP
+434 IISDRNYQDIYSNP
-448 GSFVTKRNSLNRN
+448 GSYVTKRNDYNRS
-461 VLLIEDN
+461 VLLIKN
-468 HLYRIADGFSKEGQ
+468 NNLFRIADGFSKEGQ
-482 FPYVEKLNINNLATS
+482 FPYVEKLNINDLSTTT
-497 KIYKSNYK
+497 IYKSDYET
-505 NKFENI
+505 KFENI
-511 IDFDFKKNQ
+511 IDFDFEKNE

-528 EDFPNYYFRKL
+528 QDFPNYYFRKL
-539 SKENKL
+539 SKNNTL
-545 NQITFFKNPFESL
+545 DQITFFKNPFESL
-558 KKVSKETITYKRE
+558 KKISKETITYKRE
-571 DGLDLSGILYL
+571 DGLDLSGVLYL
-582 PPGYDKNKPERK
+582 PPGYDKSKPERK

-633 TQGYILLDRASFP
+633 TQGYVLLDRASFP

-659 RNQLV
+659 RKQLV
-664 LNAKAAIDELDTRGY
+664 SNAKAAIDELDKKGY
-679 IDPKRVAVGGHSY
+679 IDPKKVAVGGHSY

-716 YNRTLTPFGFQSEQ
+716 YNRTLTPFGFQSEE

-738 VYYKMSPF
+738 VYYSMSPF

-760 GDADNNSGTYPMQ
+760 GEADNNSGTYPMQ